1 MKKWVRKKGRVAA
14 GVSIS
19 LHAAVY
25 LSLVAGGFFT
35 LLSSYTRQG
44 DVTDVMVYDAGD
56 VGGSGG
62 ENDQSTPSVSRA
74 EKPPLIG
81 EVPQSGG
88 GVALNAAA
96 PEPIDT
102 VNAAPA
108 DDQAIIVVGAA
119 IPAARPDQMADTS
132 SDNVGEN
139 TLQPVGAALSAA
151 RSGTDGTG
159 RNHDNGTGTGRGTH
173 SGSGT
178 GGGHAGG
185 ITVPDV
191 LADFLD
197 RIREDLPVKLSEARN
212 TSQPDTSQPAAVPDE
227 TPPEVPPRQSNTTVI
242 TAQEMDSHH
251 DVTVQDALQRVTG
264 VTVNE
269 MVPGVSSYVK
279 LNGDDRVLI
288 LVDGQ
293 SLANAQGSGYGR
305 GSVDLTTLPGVGAI
319 DHIEVTKGSG
329 SVRYGSGAVGG
340 VINIV
345 TKKGNRNESSLD
357 AYTGSWGSHGLTLTN
372 EGRAGKT
379 SWLLN
384 GSIRERQYFGF
395 PNGMPTDSS
404 HADYHD
410 ASAFLRIN
418 QELNGHNSLTFET
431 SHDDFHGHSATF
443 WARGWYRK
451 AGFYK
456 GKYSEEKAITE
467 AEAKR
472 TPKDKLVDRR
482 EDYWYPN
489 KNKVVERLINNYSLT
504 WKFQTDKDTPGFLRY
519 FNDYQRTYWKNHYFT
534 RSQGLEWQNNWQ
546 LGPHQHL
553 TAGAEWTEDMGTN
566 YEAHYIDKKRHN
578 QAFYAEDALTFGKFT
593 VTPGLR
599 WDNSSTYGV
608 HQTPRL
614 AMNYKANK
622 DFNVYTSWGRVFSPP
637 RLNDQ
642 FYITS
647 TSHGNE
653 NLQPEEGYTQTLG
666 FQYQAGPKTS
676 LEGSI
681 FHSNLENVIRWNR
694 TSSYSEAENLNEED
708 KRGFELT
715 WKQKVN
721 DKWDYEGGYSYIR
734 TKVDKGAGLT
744 FDTTYNQPNG
754 YHAGIHYH
762 SGKWQA
768 GADMTAGTGRNDT
781 YYRNNSYVVWN
792 VSASYSPDAATTM
805 YVKVNNLNDEA
816 YDLYHN
822 YPAAGRNW
830 QVGVKKKF

>member
-1 MKKWVRKKGRVAA
+1 MKPWKGKRGRIAA
-14 GVSIS
+14 GASVS

-25 LSLVAGGFFT
+25 LALAAGGFFT
-35 LLSSYTRQG
+35 LFQQYTRQAG
-44 DVTDVMVYDAGD
+44 VTEVMVYNAEDLAGAGGRDAAGSD
-56 VGGSGG
+56 EDQGGAADLDSSAGVSGTLTNGEAASPSLDEVGTAADGLTYEVISQASREKAASTGSG
-62 ENDQSTPSVSRA
+62 TVSR
-74 EKPPLIG
+74 PPALAG
-81 EVPQSGG
+81 KPQSASQSGRDSGG
-88 GVALNAAA
+88 TGRAAGPGKNEAAA
-96 PEPIDT
+96 P
-102 VNAAPA
+102 A
-108 DDQAIIVVGAA
+108 G
-119 IPAARPDQMADTS
+119 
-132 SDNVGEN
+132 
-139 TLQPVGAALSAA
+139 TLQ
-151 RSGTDGTG
+151 
-159 RNHDNGTGTGRGTH
+159 
-173 SGSGT
+173 
-178 GGGHAGG
+178 
-185 ITVPDV
+185 VPDAV
-191 LADFLD
+191 ADILD
-197 RIREDLPVKLSEARN
+197 ALRKKISVKLSEAKI
-212 TSQPDTSQPAAVPDE
+212 
-227 TPPEVPPRQSNTTVI
+227 VPPTPAIPPSQSNTTVI
-242 TAQEMDSHH
+242 TAENMEAHQDT
-251 DVTVQDALQRVTG
+251 TVQQALQRVTG

-269 MVPGVSSYVK
+269 MVPGISSYVK

-305 GSVDLTTLPGVGAI
+305 GSVDLASLPGIGAI

-345 TKKGNRNESSLD
+345 TKKGDRRESSLD
-357 AYTGSWGSHGLTLTN
+357 AYTGSWGMHGYTLTDS
-372 EGRAGKT
+372 GRAGAT
-379 SWLLN
+379 SWIVS
-384 GSIRERQYFGF
+384 GSLEQREYYAF
-395 PNGMPTDSS
+395 PHGANTDHSRGDIAKKS
-404 HADYHD
+404 LSLRLDQDLTDQTSLTVKVYHQDYH
-410 ASAFLRIN
+410 
-418 QELNGHNSLTFET
+418 GHGSTYKA
-431 SHDDFHGHSATF
+431 DPA
-443 WARGWYRK
+443 GWYLTANKPIDRLVND
-451 AGFYK
+451 
-456 GKYSEEKAITE
+456 YSVTYHFK
-467 AEAKR
+467 K
-472 TPKDKLVDRR
+472 
-482 EDYWYPN
+482 
-489 KNKVVERLINNYSLT
+489 
-504 WKFQTDKDTPGFLRY
+504 QTAQPGFLRY
-519 FNDYQRTYWKNHYFT
+519 FNDYQRTYWSNHYFT
-534 RSQGLEWQNNWQ
+534 RTQGLEWQDNWQ
-546 LGPHQHL
+546 LGSHQHV

-599 WDNSSTYGV
+599 WDRNSTFGS

-614 AMNYKANK
+614 AMNYKAN
-622 DFNVYTSWGRVFSPP
+622 DAFNVYASWGRVFSPP

-642 FYITS
+642 FYMTTSRGKITS
-647 TSHGNE
+647 QGNE
-653 NLQPEEGYTQTLG
+653 NLQPEEGYTETLG
-666 FQYQAGPKTS
+666 FQYQTGPKTVI
-676 LEGSI
+676 EGSV
-681 FHSNLENVIRWNR
+681 FHSNLQHVIRWNR
-694 TSSYSEAENLNEED
+694 AVMPHEAENLDEED

>member
-1 MKKWVRKKGRVAA
+1 MKPWKGKRGRIAA
-14 GVSIS
+14 GASVS

-25 LSLVAGGFFT
+25 LALAAGGFFT
-35 LLSSYTRQG
+35 LFQQYTRQAG
-44 DVTDVMVYDAGD
+44 VTEVMVYNAEDLGGAGGRDAAGTD
-56 VGGSGG
+56 EDLGGAADPEGRAEASGAMAAGEVASTNPDEMGTAADGMTYGTISQARREGGASTGAGTVSRPPALAGKPQSVSQSGRDSGG
-62 ENDQSTPSVSRA
+62 TVRA
-74 EKPPLIG
+74 AGPGKNE
-81 EVPQSGG
+81 
-88 GVALNAAA
+88 AAA
-96 PEPIDT
+96 P
-102 VNAAPA
+102 A
-108 DDQAIIVVGAA
+108 G
-119 IPAARPDQMADTS
+119 
-132 SDNVGEN
+132 
-139 TLQPVGAALSAA
+139 TLQ
-151 RSGTDGTG
+151 
-159 RNHDNGTGTGRGTH
+159 
-173 SGSGT
+173 
-178 GGGHAGG
+178 
-185 ITVPDV
+185 VPDAV
-191 LADFLD
+191 ADILD
-197 RIREDLPVKLSEARN
+197 ALRKKFPVKLSEAKI
-212 TSQPDTSQPAAVPDE
+212 
-227 TPPEVPPRQSNTTVI
+227 VPPTPAIPPSQSNTTVI
-242 TAQEMDSHH
+242 TAENMEAHQDT
-251 DVTVQDALQRVTG
+251 TVQQALQRVTG

-269 MVPGVSSYVK
+269 MVPGISSYVK

-305 GSVDLTTLPGVGAI
+305 GSVDLASLPGIGAI

-345 TKKGNRNESSLD
+345 TKKGDRRESSLD
-357 AYTGSWGSHGLTLTN
+357 AYTGSWGMHGYTLTDS
-372 EGRAGKT
+372 GRAGAT
-379 SWLLN
+379 SWLVS
-384 GSIRERQYFGF
+384 GSLEQREYYAF
-395 PNGMPTDSS
+395 PHGANTDHS
-404 HADYHD
+404 HGDIAKKSLSLRLDQDLTDQTSLTVKAYHQDYH
-410 ASAFLRIN
+410 
-418 QELNGHNSLTFET
+418 GHGSTYKA
-431 SHDDFHGHSATF
+431 DPA
-443 WARGWYRK
+443 GWYLTANKPIDRLVND
-451 AGFYK
+451 
-456 GKYSEEKAITE
+456 YSVTYHFK
-467 AEAKR
+467 K
-472 TPKDKLVDRR
+472 
-482 EDYWYPN
+482 
-489 KNKVVERLINNYSLT
+489 
-504 WKFQTDKDTPGFLRY
+504 QTAQPGFLRY
-519 FNDYQRTYWKNHYFT
+519 FNDYQRTYWSNHYFT
-534 RSQGLEWQNNWQ
+534 RTQGLEWQDNWQ
-546 LGPHQHL
+546 FGSHQHV

-599 WDNSSTYGV
+599 WDRNSTFGS

-614 AMNYKANK
+614 AMNYKAN
-622 DFNVYTSWGRVFSPP
+622 DAFNVYASWGRVFSPP

-642 FYITS
+642 FYMTTSRGQITS
-647 TSHGNE
+647 QGNE
-653 NLQPEEGYTQTLG
+653 NLQPEEGYTETLG
-666 FQYQAGPKTS
+666 FQYQAGPKTV
-676 LEGSI
+676 LEGSV
-681 FHSNLENVIRWNR
+681 FHSNLQHVIRWNR
-694 TSSYSEAENLNEED
+694 AVMPHEAENLDEED

>member
-1 MKKWVRKKGRVAA
+1 MKPWKGKRGRIAA
-14 GVSIS
+14 GASVS
-19 LHAAVY
+19 LHVAVY
-25 LSLVAGGFFT
+25 LALAAGGFFT
-35 LLSSYTRQG
+35 LFQQYTRQAG
-44 DVTDVMVYDAGD
+44 VTEVMVYNAEDLAGAGGRDAAGTD
-56 VGGSGG
+56 EDLGGAADPEGRAEASGAMAAGEVASTNPDEMGTAADGMTYGTISQARREGGASTGAGTVSRPPSLAGKPQSASQSGRDSGG
-62 ENDQSTPSVSRA
+62 TGRA
-74 EKPPLIG
+74 AGPGKNE
-81 EVPQSGG
+81 
-88 GVALNAAA
+88 AAA
-96 PEPIDT
+96 P
-102 VNAAPA
+102 A
-108 DDQAIIVVGAA
+108 G
-119 IPAARPDQMADTS
+119 
-132 SDNVGEN
+132 
-139 TLQPVGAALSAA
+139 TLQ
-151 RSGTDGTG
+151 
-159 RNHDNGTGTGRGTH
+159 
-173 SGSGT
+173 
-178 GGGHAGG
+178 
-185 ITVPDV
+185 VPDAV
-191 LADFLD
+191 ADILD
-197 RIREDLPVKLSEARN
+197 ALRKKFPVKLSEAKI
-212 TSQPDTSQPAAVPDE
+212 
-227 TPPEVPPRQSNTTVI
+227 VPPTPAIPPSQSNTTVI
-242 TAQEMDSHH
+242 TAENMEAHQDT
-251 DVTVQDALQRVTG
+251 TVQQALQRVTG

-269 MVPGVSSYVK
+269 MVPGISSYVK

-305 GSVDLTTLPGVGAI
+305 GSVDLASLPGIGAI

-345 TKKGNRNESSLD
+345 TKKGDRRESSLD
-357 AYTGSWGSHGLTLTN
+357 AYTGSWGMHGYTLTDS
-372 EGRAGKT
+372 GRAGAT
-379 SWLLN
+379 SWLVS
-384 GSIRERQYFGF
+384 GSLEQREYYAF
-395 PNGMPTDSS
+395 PHGANTDHSRGDIAKKS
-404 HADYHD
+404 LSLRLDQDLTDQTSLTVKAYHQDYH
-410 ASAFLRIN
+410 
-418 QELNGHNSLTFET
+418 GHGSTYKA
-431 SHDDFHGHSATF
+431 DPA
-443 WARGWYRK
+443 GWYLTANKPIDRLVND
-451 AGFYK
+451 
-456 GKYSEEKAITE
+456 YSVTYHFK
-467 AEAKR
+467 K
-472 TPKDKLVDRR
+472 
-482 EDYWYPN
+482 
-489 KNKVVERLINNYSLT
+489 
-504 WKFQTDKDTPGFLRY
+504 QTAQPGFLRY
-519 FNDYQRTYWKNHYFT
+519 FNDYQRTYWSNHYFT
-534 RSQGLEWQNNWQ
+534 RTQGLEWQDNWQ
-546 LGPHQHL
+546 LGSHQHV

-599 WDNSSTYGV
+599 WDRNSTFGS

-614 AMNYKANK
+614 AMNYKAN
-622 DFNVYTSWGRVFSPP
+622 DAFNVYASWGRVFSPP

-642 FYITS
+642 FYMTTSRGQITS
-647 TSHGNE
+647 QGNE
-653 NLQPEEGYTQTLG
+653 NLQPEEGYTETLG
-666 FQYQAGPKTS
+666 FQYQAGPKTV
-676 LEGSI
+676 LEGSV
-681 FHSNLENVIRWNR
+681 FHSNLQHVIRWNR
-694 TSSYSEAENLNEED
+694 AVMPHEAENLDEED

>member
-1 MKKWVRKKGRVAA
+1 MKPWKGKRGRIAA
-14 GVSIS
+14 GASVS

-25 LSLVAGGFFT
+25 LALAAGGFFT
-35 LLSSYTRQG
+35 LFQQYTRQAG
-44 DVTDVMVYDAGD
+44 VTEVMVYNAEDLGGAGGRDAAGTD
-56 VGGSGG
+56 EDLGGAADPEGRAEASGAMAAGEVASTNPDEMGTAADGLTYEVISQASWEKAASTGSG
-62 ENDQSTPSVSRA
+62 TVSR
-74 EKPPLIG
+74 PPALAG
-81 EVPQSGG
+81 KPQSASQSGRDSGG
-88 GVALNAAA
+88 TVRAAGPGKNEAAA
-96 PEPIDT
+96 P
-102 VNAAPA
+102 A
-108 DDQAIIVVGAA
+108 G
-119 IPAARPDQMADTS
+119 
-132 SDNVGEN
+132 
-139 TLQPVGAALSAA
+139 TLQ
-151 RSGTDGTG
+151 
-159 RNHDNGTGTGRGTH
+159 
-173 SGSGT
+173 
-178 GGGHAGG
+178 
-185 ITVPDV
+185 VPDAV
-191 LADFLD
+191 ADILD
-197 RIREDLPVKLSEARN
+197 ALRKKFPVKLSEAKI
-212 TSQPDTSQPAAVPDE
+212 
-227 TPPEVPPRQSNTTVI
+227 VPPTPAIPPSQSNTTVI
-242 TAQEMDSHH
+242 TAENMEAHQDT
-251 DVTVQDALQRVTG
+251 TVQQALQRVTG

-269 MVPGVSSYVK
+269 MVPGISSYVK

-305 GSVDLTTLPGVGAI
+305 GSVDLASLPGIGAI

-345 TKKGNRNESSLD
+345 TKKGDRRESSLD
-357 AYTGSWGSHGLTLTN
+357 AYTGSWGMHGYTLTDS
-372 EGRAGKT
+372 GRAGAT
-379 SWLLN
+379 SWLVS
-384 GSIRERQYFGF
+384 GSLEQREYYAF
-395 PNGMPTDSS
+395 PHGANTDHSRGDIAKKS
-404 HADYHD
+404 LSLRLDQDLTDQTLLTVKAYHQDYH
-410 ASAFLRIN
+410 
-418 QELNGHNSLTFET
+418 GHGSTYKA
-431 SHDDFHGHSATF
+431 DPA
-443 WARGWYRK
+443 GWYLTANKPIDRLVND
-451 AGFYK
+451 
-456 GKYSEEKAITE
+456 YSVTYHFK
-467 AEAKR
+467 K
-472 TPKDKLVDRR
+472 
-482 EDYWYPN
+482 
-489 KNKVVERLINNYSLT
+489 
-504 WKFQTDKDTPGFLRY
+504 QTAQPGFLRY
-519 FNDYQRTYWKNHYFT
+519 FNDYQRTYWSNHYFT
-534 RSQGLEWQNNWQ
+534 RTQGLEWQDNWQ
-546 LGPHQHL
+546 LGSHQHV

-599 WDNSSTYGV
+599 WDRNSTFGS

-614 AMNYKANK
+614 AMNYKAN
-622 DFNVYTSWGRVFSPP
+622 DAFNVYASWGRVFSPP

-642 FYITS
+642 FYMTTSRGQITS
-647 TSHGNE
+647 QGNE
-653 NLQPEEGYTQTLG
+653 NLQPEEGYTETLG
-666 FQYQAGPKTS
+666 FQYQAGPKTV
-676 LEGSI
+676 LEGSV
-681 FHSNLENVIRWNR
+681 FHSNLQHVIRWNR
-694 TSSYSEAENLNEED
+694 AVMPHEAENLDEED

>member
-1 MKKWVRKKGRVAA
+1 MKPWKGKRGRIAA
-14 GVSIS
+14 GASVS

-25 LSLVAGGFFT
+25 LALAAGGFFT
-35 LLSSYTRQG
+35 LFQQYTRQAG
-44 DVTDVMVYDAGD
+44 VTEVMVYNAEDLAGAGGRDAAGTD
-56 VGGSGG
+56 EDLGGAADPEGRAEASGAMAAGEVASTNPDEMGTAADGMTYGTISQARREGGASTGSG
-62 ENDQSTPSVSRA
+62 TVSR
-74 EKPPLIG
+74 PPALAG
-81 EVPQSGG
+81 KPQSASQSGRDSGG
-88 GVALNAAA
+88 TGRAAGPGKNEAAA
-96 PEPIDT
+96 P
-102 VNAAPA
+102 A
-108 DDQAIIVVGAA
+108 G
-119 IPAARPDQMADTS
+119 
-132 SDNVGEN
+132 
-139 TLQPVGAALSAA
+139 TLQ
-151 RSGTDGTG
+151 
-159 RNHDNGTGTGRGTH
+159 
-173 SGSGT
+173 
-178 GGGHAGG
+178 
-185 ITVPDV
+185 VPDAV
-191 LADFLD
+191 ADILD
-197 RIREDLPVKLSEARN
+197 ALRKKIPVKLSEAKI
-212 TSQPDTSQPAAVPDE
+212 
-227 TPPEVPPRQSNTTVI
+227 VPPTPTIPPSQSNTTVI
-242 TAQEMDSHH
+242 TAENMEAHQDT
-251 DVTVQDALQRVTG
+251 TVQQALQRVTG

-269 MVPGVSSYVK
+269 MVPGISSYVK

-305 GSVDLTTLPGVGAI
+305 GSVDLASLPGIGAI

-345 TKKGNRNESSLD
+345 TKKGDRRESSLD
-357 AYTGSWGSHGLTLTN
+357 AYTGSWGMHGYTLTDS
-372 EGRAGKT
+372 GRAGAT
-379 SWLLN
+379 SWLVS
-384 GSIRERQYFGF
+384 GSLEQREYYAF
-395 PNGMPTDSS
+395 PHGANTDHSRGDIAKKS
-404 HADYHD
+404 LSLRLDQDLTDQTSLTVKAYHQDYH
-410 ASAFLRIN
+410 
-418 QELNGHNSLTFET
+418 GHGSTYKA
-431 SHDDFHGHSATF
+431 DPA
-443 WARGWYRK
+443 GWYLTANKPIDRLVND
-451 AGFYK
+451 
-456 GKYSEEKAITE
+456 YSVTYHFK
-467 AEAKR
+467 K
-472 TPKDKLVDRR
+472 
-482 EDYWYPN
+482 
-489 KNKVVERLINNYSLT
+489 
-504 WKFQTDKDTPGFLRY
+504 QTAQPGFLRY
-519 FNDYQRTYWKNHYFT
+519 FNDYQRTYWSNHYFT
-534 RSQGLEWQNNWQ
+534 RTQGLEWQDNWQ
-546 LGPHQHL
+546 LGSHQHV

-599 WDNSSTYGV
+599 WDRNSTFGS

-614 AMNYKANK
+614 AMNYKAN
-622 DFNVYTSWGRVFSPP
+622 DAFNVYASWGRVFSPP

-642 FYITS
+642 FYMTTSRGKITS
-647 TSHGNE
+647 QGNE
-653 NLQPEEGYTQTLG
+653 NLQPEEGYTETLG
-666 FQYQAGPKTS
+666 FQYQAGPKTV
-676 LEGSI
+676 LEGSV
-681 FHSNLENVIRWNR
+681 FHSDLQHVIRWNR
-694 TSSYSEAENLNEED
+694 AVMPHEAENLDEED

>member
-1 MKKWVRKKGRVAA
+1 MKPWKGKRGRIAA
-14 GVSIS
+14 GASVS

-25 LSLVAGGFFT
+25 LALAAGGFFT
-35 LLSSYTRQG
+35 LFQQYTRQAG
-44 DVTDVMVYDAGD
+44 VTEVMVYNAEDLAGAGGRDAAGTD
-56 VGGSGG
+56 EDLGGAADPEGRAEASGAMAAGEVASTNPDEMGTAADGMTYGTISQARREGGASTGSG
-62 ENDQSTPSVSRA
+62 TVSR
-74 EKPPLIG
+74 PPALAG
-81 EVPQSGG
+81 KPQSASQSGRDSGG
-88 GVALNAAA
+88 TGRAAGPGKNEAAA
-96 PEPIDT
+96 P
-102 VNAAPA
+102 A
-108 DDQAIIVVGAA
+108 G
-119 IPAARPDQMADTS
+119 
-132 SDNVGEN
+132 
-139 TLQPVGAALSAA
+139 TLQ
-151 RSGTDGTG
+151 
-159 RNHDNGTGTGRGTH
+159 
-173 SGSGT
+173 
-178 GGGHAGG
+178 
-185 ITVPDV
+185 VPDAV
-191 LADFLD
+191 ADILD
-197 RIREDLPVKLSEARN
+197 ALRKKIPVKLSEAKI
-212 TSQPDTSQPAAVPDE
+212 
-227 TPPEVPPRQSNTTVI
+227 VPPTPTIPPSQSNTTVI
-242 TAQEMDSHH
+242 TAENMEAHQDT
-251 DVTVQDALQRVTG
+251 TVQQALQRVTG

-269 MVPGVSSYVK
+269 MVPGISSYVK

-305 GSVDLTTLPGVGAI
+305 GSVDLASLPGIGAI

-345 TKKGNRNESSLD
+345 TKKGDRRESSLD
-357 AYTGSWGSHGLTLTN
+357 AYTGSWGMHGYTLTDS
-372 EGRAGKT
+372 GRAGAT
-379 SWLLN
+379 SWLVS
-384 GSIRERQYFGF
+384 GSLEQREYYAF
-395 PNGMPTDSS
+395 PHGANTDHSRGDIAKKS
-404 HADYHD
+404 LSLRLDQDLTDQTSLTVKAYHQDYH
-410 ASAFLRIN
+410 
-418 QELNGHNSLTFET
+418 GHGSTYKA
-431 SHDDFHGHSATF
+431 DPA
-443 WARGWYRK
+443 GWYLTANKPIDRLVND
-451 AGFYK
+451 
-456 GKYSEEKAITE
+456 YSVTYHFK
-467 AEAKR
+467 K
-472 TPKDKLVDRR
+472 
-482 EDYWYPN
+482 
-489 KNKVVERLINNYSLT
+489 
-504 WKFQTDKDTPGFLRY
+504 QTAQPGFLRY
-519 FNDYQRTYWKNHYFT
+519 FNDYQRTYWSNHYFT
-534 RSQGLEWQNNWQ
+534 RTQGLEWQDNWQ
-546 LGPHQHL
+546 LGSHQHV

-599 WDNSSTYGV
+599 WDRNSTFGS

-622 DFNVYTSWGRVFSPP
+622 DFNVYTSWGRVFLPP

-666 FQYQAGPKTS
+666 FQYQAGPKTV
-676 LEGSI
+676 LEGSV
-681 FHSNLENVIRWNR
+681 FHSNLQHVIRWNR
-694 TSSYSEAENLNEED
+694 AVMPHEAENLDEED

-754 YHAGIHYH
+754 YHAGVHYH

-792 VSASYSPDAATTM
+792 VSASYSPDAVTTM

>member
-1 MKKWVRKKGRVAA
+1 MKPWKGKRGRIAA
-14 GVSIS
+14 GASVS

-25 LSLVAGGFFT
+25 LALAAGGFFT
-35 LLSSYTRQG
+35 LFQQYTRQAG
-44 DVTDVMVYDAGD
+44 VTEVMVYNAEDLAGAGGRDAAGTD
-56 VGGSGG
+56 EDQGGAADPEGRAEASGAMAAGEVASTNPDEMGTAADGMTYGTISQARREGGASTGAGTVSRPPSLAGKPQSASQSGRDSGG
-62 ENDQSTPSVSRA
+62 TVRA
-74 EKPPLIG
+74 AGPGKNE
-81 EVPQSGG
+81 
-88 GVALNAAA
+88 AAA
-96 PEPIDT
+96 P
-102 VNAAPA
+102 A
-108 DDQAIIVVGAA
+108 G
-119 IPAARPDQMADTS
+119 
-132 SDNVGEN
+132 
-139 TLQPVGAALSAA
+139 TLQ
-151 RSGTDGTG
+151 
-159 RNHDNGTGTGRGTH
+159 
-173 SGSGT
+173 
-178 GGGHAGG
+178 
-185 ITVPDV
+185 VPDAV
-191 LADFLD
+191 ADILD
-197 RIREDLPVKLSEARN
+197 ALRKKFPVKLSEAKIVPS
-212 TSQPDTSQPAAVPDE
+212 TPAI
-227 TPPEVPPRQSNTTVI
+227 PPSQSNTTVI
-242 TAQEMDSHH
+242 TAENMEAHQDT
-251 DVTVQDALQRVTG
+251 TVQQALQRVTG

-269 MVPGVSSYVK
+269 MVPGISSYVK

-305 GSVDLTTLPGVGAI
+305 GSVDLASLPGIGAI

-345 TKKGNRNESSLD
+345 TKKGDRRESSLD
-357 AYTGSWGSHGLTLTN
+357 AYTGSWGMHGYTLTDS
-372 EGRAGKT
+372 GRAGAT
-379 SWLLN
+379 SWLVS
-384 GSIRERQYFGF
+384 GSLEQREYYAF
-395 PNGMPTDSS
+395 PHGANTDHSRGDIAKKS
-404 HADYHD
+404 LSLRLDKDLTDQTSLTVKAYHQDYH
-410 ASAFLRIN
+410 
-418 QELNGHNSLTFET
+418 GHGSTYKA
-431 SHDDFHGHSATF
+431 DPA
-443 WARGWYRK
+443 GWYLTANKPIDRLVND
-451 AGFYK
+451 
-456 GKYSEEKAITE
+456 YSVTYHFK
-467 AEAKR
+467 K
-472 TPKDKLVDRR
+472 
-482 EDYWYPN
+482 
-489 KNKVVERLINNYSLT
+489 
-504 WKFQTDKDTPGFLRY
+504 QTAQPGFLRY
-519 FNDYQRTYWKNHYFT
+519 FNDYQRTYWSNHYFT
-534 RSQGLEWQNNWQ
+534 RTQGLEWQDNWQ
-546 LGPHQHL
+546 LGSHQHV

-599 WDNSSTYGV
+599 WDRNSTFGS

-666 FQYQAGPKTS
+666 FQYQAGPKTV
-676 LEGSI
+676 LEGSV
-681 FHSNLENVIRWNR
+681 FHSNLQHVIRWNR
-694 TSSYSEAENLNEED
+694 AVMPHEAENLDEED

>member
-1 MKKWVRKKGRVAA
+1 MKPWKGKRGRIAA
-14 GVSIS
+14 GASVS

-25 LSLVAGGFFT
+25 LALAAGGFFT
-35 LLSSYTRQG
+35 LFQQYTRQAG
-44 DVTDVMVYDAGD
+44 VTEVMVYNAEDLAGAGGRDAAGTD
-56 VGGSGG
+56 EDLGGAADPEGRAEASGAMAAGEVASTNPDEMGTAADGMTYGTISQARREGGASTGAGTVSRPPSLAGKPQSASQSGRDSGG
-62 ENDQSTPSVSRA
+62 TGRA
-74 EKPPLIG
+74 AGPGKNE
-81 EVPQSGG
+81 
-88 GVALNAAA
+88 AAA
-96 PEPIDT
+96 P
-102 VNAAPA
+102 A
-108 DDQAIIVVGAA
+108 G
-119 IPAARPDQMADTS
+119 
-132 SDNVGEN
+132 
-139 TLQPVGAALSAA
+139 TLQ
-151 RSGTDGTG
+151 
-159 RNHDNGTGTGRGTH
+159 
-173 SGSGT
+173 
-178 GGGHAGG
+178 
-185 ITVPDV
+185 VPDAV
-191 LADFLD
+191 ADILD
-197 RIREDLPVKLSEARN
+197 ALRKKFPVKLSEAKI
-212 TSQPDTSQPAAVPDE
+212 
-227 TPPEVPPRQSNTTVI
+227 VPPTPAIPPSQSNTTVI
-242 TAQEMDSHH
+242 TAENMEAHQDT
-251 DVTVQDALQRVTG
+251 TVQQALQRVTG

-269 MVPGVSSYVK
+269 MVPGISSYVK

-305 GSVDLTTLPGVGAI
+305 GSVDLASLPGIGAI

-345 TKKGNRNESSLD
+345 TKKGDRRESSLD
-357 AYTGSWGSHGLTLTN
+357 AYTGSWGMHGYTLTDS
-372 EGRAGKT
+372 GRAGAT
-379 SWLLN
+379 SWLVS
-384 GSIRERQYFGF
+384 GSLEQREYYAF
-395 PNGMPTDSS
+395 PHGANTDHSRGDIAKKS
-404 HADYHD
+404 LSLRLDQDLTDQTSLTVKAYHQDYH
-410 ASAFLRIN
+410 
-418 QELNGHNSLTFET
+418 GHGSTYKA
-431 SHDDFHGHSATF
+431 DPA
-443 WARGWYRK
+443 GWYLTANKPIDRLVND
-451 AGFYK
+451 
-456 GKYSEEKAITE
+456 YSVTYHFK
-467 AEAKR
+467 K
-472 TPKDKLVDRR
+472 
-482 EDYWYPN
+482 
-489 KNKVVERLINNYSLT
+489 
-504 WKFQTDKDTPGFLRY
+504 QTAQPGFLRY
-519 FNDYQRTYWKNHYFT
+519 FNDYQRTYWSNHYFT
-534 RSQGLEWQNNWQ
+534 RTQGLEWQDNWQ
-546 LGPHQHL
+546 LGSHQHV

-578 QAFYAEDALTFGKFT
+578 QAFYAEDALTFGKFS

-599 WDNSSTYGV
+599 WDRNSTFGS

-614 AMNYKANK
+614 AMNYKAN
-622 DFNVYTSWGRVFSPP
+622 DAFNVYASWGRVFSPP

-642 FYITS
+642 FYMTTSRGQITS
-647 TSHGNE
+647 QGNE
-653 NLQPEEGYTQTLG
+653 NLQPEEGYTETLG
-666 FQYQAGPKTS
+666 FQYQAGPKTV
-676 LEGSI
+676 LEGSV
-681 FHSNLENVIRWNR
+681 FHSNLQHVIRWNR
-694 TSSYSEAENLNEED
+694 AVMPHEAENLDEED

>member
-1 MKKWVRKKGRVAA
+1 MVYNAEDLAGAGGRDAAGSDEDQGGAADLDSSA
-14 GVSIS
+14 GVSGTLTNGEAASPSLDEVGTAADGLTYEVIS
-19 LHAAVY
+19 QASREKAA
-25 LSLVAGGFFT
+25 ST
-35 LLSSYTRQG
+35 
-44 DVTDVMVYDAGD
+44 
-56 VGGSGG
+56 GSG
-62 ENDQSTPSVSRA
+62 TVSR
-74 EKPPLIG
+74 PPALAG
-81 EVPQSGG
+81 KPQSASQSGRDSGG
-88 GVALNAAA
+88 TGRAAGPGKNEAAA
-96 PEPIDT
+96 P
-102 VNAAPA
+102 A
-108 DDQAIIVVGAA
+108 G
-119 IPAARPDQMADTS
+119 
-132 SDNVGEN
+132 
-139 TLQPVGAALSAA
+139 TLQ
-151 RSGTDGTG
+151 
-159 RNHDNGTGTGRGTH
+159 
-173 SGSGT
+173 
-178 GGGHAGG
+178 
-185 ITVPDV
+185 VPDAV
-191 LADFLD
+191 ADILD
-197 RIREDLPVKLSEARN
+197 ALRKKISVKLSEAKI
-212 TSQPDTSQPAAVPDE
+212 
-227 TPPEVPPRQSNTTVI
+227 VPPTPAIPPNQSNTTVI
-242 TAQEMDSHH
+242 TAENMEAHQDT
-251 DVTVQDALQRVTG
+251 TVQQALQRVTG

-269 MVPGVSSYVK
+269 MVPGISSYVK

-305 GSVDLTTLPGVGAI
+305 GSVDLASLPGIGAI

-345 TKKGNRNESSLD
+345 TKKGDRRESSLD
-357 AYTGSWGSHGLTLTN
+357 AYTGSWGMHGYTLTDS
-372 EGRAGKT
+372 GRAGAT
-379 SWLLN
+379 SWLVS
-384 GSIRERQYFGF
+384 GSLEQREYYAF
-395 PNGMPTDSS
+395 PHGANTDHSRGDIAKKS
-404 HADYHD
+404 LSLRLDQDLTDQTSLTVKAYHQDYH
-410 ASAFLRIN
+410 
-418 QELNGHNSLTFET
+418 GHGSTYKA
-431 SHDDFHGHSATF
+431 DPA
-443 WARGWYRK
+443 GWYLTANKPIDRLVND
-451 AGFYK
+451 
-456 GKYSEEKAITE
+456 YSVTYHFK
-467 AEAKR
+467 K
-472 TPKDKLVDRR
+472 
-482 EDYWYPN
+482 
-489 KNKVVERLINNYSLT
+489 
-504 WKFQTDKDTPGFLRY
+504 QTAQPGFLRY
-519 FNDYQRTYWKNHYFT
+519 FNDYQRTYWSNHYFT
-534 RSQGLEWQNNWQ
+534 RTQGLEWQDNWQ
-546 LGPHQHL
+546 LGSHQHV

-599 WDNSSTYGV
+599 WDHSSTYGV

-653 NLQPEEGYTQTLG
+653 NLQPEEGYTQNLG

-721 DKWDYEGGYSYIR
+721 DKWDYEAGYSYIH
-734 TKVDKGAGLT
+734 TKVDQGKGDGLVY
-744 FDTTYNQPNG
+744 DMSYNQPNG
-754 YHAGIHYH
+754 YHAGVHYH

-792 VSASYSPDAATTM
+792 VSASYSPDAVTTM

>member
-1 MKKWVRKKGRVAA
+1 MKPWKGKRGRIAA
-14 GVSIS
+14 GASVS

-25 LSLVAGGFFT
+25 LALAAGGFFT
-35 LLSSYTRQG
+35 LFQQYTRQAG
-44 DVTDVMVYDAGD
+44 VTEVMVYNAEDLAGAGGRDAAGTD
-56 VGGSGG
+56 EDLGGAADPEGRAEASGAMAAGEVASTNPDEMGTAADGMTYGTISQARREGGASTGSG
-62 ENDQSTPSVSRA
+62 TVSRPSA
-74 EKPPLIG
+74 LAGK
-81 EVPQSGG
+81 PQSASQSGRDSGG
-88 GVALNAAA
+88 TGRAVGPGKNEAAA
-96 PEPIDT
+96 P
-102 VNAAPA
+102 A
-108 DDQAIIVVGAA
+108 G
-119 IPAARPDQMADTS
+119 
-132 SDNVGEN
+132 
-139 TLQPVGAALSAA
+139 TLQ
-151 RSGTDGTG
+151 
-159 RNHDNGTGTGRGTH
+159 
-173 SGSGT
+173 
-178 GGGHAGG
+178 
-185 ITVPDV
+185 VPDAV
-191 LADFLD
+191 ADILD
-197 RIREDLPVKLSEARN
+197 ALRKKFPIKLSEAK
-212 TSQPDTSQPAAVPDE
+212 T
-227 TPPEVPPRQSNTTVI
+227 VPPTPAIPPSQSNTTVI
-242 TAQEMDSHH
+242 TAENMEAHQDT
-251 DVTVQDALQRVTG
+251 TVQQALQRVTG

-269 MVPGVSSYVK
+269 MVPGISSYVK

-305 GSVDLTTLPGVGAI
+305 GSVDLASLPGIGAI

-345 TKKGNRNESSLD
+345 TKKGDRRESSLD
-357 AYTGSWGSHGLTLTN
+357 AYTGSWGMHGYTLTDS
-372 EGRAGKT
+372 GRAGAT
-379 SWLLN
+379 SWLVS
-384 GSIRERQYFGF
+384 GSLEQREYYAF
-395 PNGMPTDSS
+395 PHGANTDHSRGDIAKKS
-404 HADYHD
+404 LSLRLDQDLTDQTSLTVKAYHQDYH
-410 ASAFLRIN
+410 
-418 QELNGHNSLTFET
+418 GHGSTYKA
-431 SHDDFHGHSATF
+431 DPA
-443 WARGWYRK
+443 GWYLTANKPIDRLVND
-451 AGFYK
+451 
-456 GKYSEEKAITE
+456 YSVTYHFK
-467 AEAKR
+467 K
-472 TPKDKLVDRR
+472 
-482 EDYWYPN
+482 
-489 KNKVVERLINNYSLT
+489 
-504 WKFQTDKDTPGFLRY
+504 QTAQPGFLRY
-519 FNDYQRTYWKNHYFT
+519 FNDYQRTYWSNHYFT
-534 RSQGLEWQNNWQ
+534 RTQGLEWQDNWQ
-546 LGPHQHL
+546 LDSHQHV
-553 TAGAEWTEDMGTN
+553 TVGAEWTEDMGTN

-721 DKWDYEGGYSYIR
+721 DKWDYEAGYSYIH
-734 TKVDKGAGLT
+734 TKVDQGKGDGLVY
-744 FDTTYNQPNG
+744 DMSYNQPNG
-754 YHAGIHYH
+754 YHAGVHYH

-792 VSASYSPDAATTM
+792 VSASYSPDAVTTM

>member
-1 MKKWVRKKGRVAA
+1 MKPWKGKRGRIAA
-14 GVSIS
+14 GASVS

-25 LSLVAGGFFT
+25 LALAAGGFFT
-35 LLSSYTRQG
+35 LFQQYTRQAG
-44 DVTDVMVYDAGD
+44 VTEVMVYSAEDLAGAGGRDAAGTD
-56 VGGSGG
+56 EDLGGAADPEGRAEASGAMAAGEVASTNPDEMGTAADGLTYEVISQASWEKAASTGSG
-62 ENDQSTPSVSRA
+62 TVSR
-74 EKPPLIG
+74 PPALAG
-81 EVPQSGG
+81 KPQSASQSGRDSGG
-88 GVALNAAA
+88 TGRAAGPGKNEAAA
-96 PEPIDT
+96 P
-102 VNAAPA
+102 A
-108 DDQAIIVVGAA
+108 G
-119 IPAARPDQMADTS
+119 
-132 SDNVGEN
+132 
-139 TLQPVGAALSAA
+139 TLQ
-151 RSGTDGTG
+151 
-159 RNHDNGTGTGRGTH
+159 
-173 SGSGT
+173 
-178 GGGHAGG
+178 
-185 ITVPDV
+185 VPDAV
-191 LADFLD
+191 ADILD
-197 RIREDLPVKLSEARN
+197 ALRKKFPVKLSEAKI
-212 TSQPDTSQPAAVPDE
+212 
-227 TPPEVPPRQSNTTVI
+227 VPPTPAIPPSQSNTTVI
-242 TAQEMDSHH
+242 TAENMEAHQDT
-251 DVTVQDALQRVTG
+251 TVQQALQRVTG

-269 MVPGVSSYVK
+269 MVPGISSYVK

-305 GSVDLTTLPGVGAI
+305 GSVDLASLPGIGAI

-345 TKKGNRNESSLD
+345 TKKGDRRESSLD
-357 AYTGSWGSHGLTLTN
+357 AYTGSWGMHGYTLTDS
-372 EGRAGKT
+372 GRAGAT
-379 SWLLN
+379 SWLVS
-384 GSIRERQYFGF
+384 GSLEQREYYAF
-395 PNGMPTDSS
+395 PHGANTDHSRGDIAKKS
-404 HADYHD
+404 LSLRLDQDLTDQTSLTVKAYHQDYH
-410 ASAFLRIN
+410 
-418 QELNGHNSLTFET
+418 GHGSTYKA
-431 SHDDFHGHSATF
+431 DPA
-443 WARGWYRK
+443 GWYLTANKPIDRLVND
-451 AGFYK
+451 
-456 GKYSEEKAITE
+456 YSVTYHFK
-467 AEAKR
+467 K
-472 TPKDKLVDRR
+472 
-482 EDYWYPN
+482 
-489 KNKVVERLINNYSLT
+489 
-504 WKFQTDKDTPGFLRY
+504 QTAQPGFLRY
-519 FNDYQRTYWKNHYFT
+519 FNDYQRTYWSNHYFT
-534 RSQGLEWQNNWQ
+534 RTQGLEWQDNWQ
-546 LGPHQHL
+546 LGSHQHV

-599 WDNSSTYGV
+599 WDRNSTFGS

-614 AMNYKANK
+614 AMNYKAN
-622 DFNVYTSWGRVFSPP
+622 DAFNVYASWGRVFSPP

-642 FYITS
+642 FYMTTSRGQITS
-647 TSHGNE
+647 QGNE
-653 NLQPEEGYTQTLG
+653 NLQPEEGYTETLG
-666 FQYQAGPKTS
+666 FQYQAGPKTV
-676 LEGSI
+676 LEGSV
-681 FHSNLENVIRWNR
+681 FHSNLQHVIRWNR
-694 TSSYSEAENLNEED
+694 AVMPHEAENLDEED

>member
-1 MKKWVRKKGRVAA
+1 MKPWKGKRGRIATGASV
-14 GVSIS
+14 S

-25 LSLVAGGFFT
+25 LALAAGGFFT
-35 LLSSYTRQG
+35 LFQQYTRQAG
-44 DVTDVMVYDAGD
+44 VTEVMVYNAEDLAGAGGRDAAGTD
-56 VGGSGG
+56 EDLGGAADPEGRAEASGAMAAGEVASTNPDEMGTAADGMTYGTISQARREGGASTGAGTVSRPPSLAGKPQSASQSGRDSGG
-62 ENDQSTPSVSRA
+62 TVRA
-74 EKPPLIG
+74 AGPGKNE
-81 EVPQSGG
+81 
-88 GVALNAAA
+88 AAA
-96 PEPIDT
+96 P
-102 VNAAPA
+102 A
-108 DDQAIIVVGAA
+108 G
-119 IPAARPDQMADTS
+119 
-132 SDNVGEN
+132 
-139 TLQPVGAALSAA
+139 TLQ
-151 RSGTDGTG
+151 
-159 RNHDNGTGTGRGTH
+159 
-173 SGSGT
+173 
-178 GGGHAGG
+178 
-185 ITVPDV
+185 VPDAV
-191 LADFLD
+191 ADILD
-197 RIREDLPVKLSEARN
+197 ALRKKFPVKLSEAKIVPS
-212 TSQPDTSQPAAVPDE
+212 TPAI
-227 TPPEVPPRQSNTTVI
+227 PPSQSNTTVI
-242 TAQEMDSHH
+242 TTENMEAHQDT
-251 DVTVQDALQRVTG
+251 TVQQALQRVTG

-269 MVPGVSSYVK
+269 MVPGISSYVK

-305 GSVDLTTLPGVGAI
+305 GSVDLASLPGIGAI

-345 TKKGNRNESSLD
+345 TKKGDRRESSLD
-357 AYTGSWGSHGLTLTN
+357 AYTGSWGMHGYTLTDS
-372 EGRAGKT
+372 GRAGAT
-379 SWLLN
+379 SWLVS
-384 GSIRERQYFGF
+384 GSLEQREYYAF
-395 PNGMPTDSS
+395 PHGANTDHSRGDIS
-404 HADYHD
+404 KKSLSLRLDQDLTDQTSLTVKAYHQDYH
-410 ASAFLRIN
+410 
-418 QELNGHNSLTFET
+418 GHGSTYKANP
-431 SHDDFHGHSATF
+431 A
-443 WARGWYRK
+443 GWYLTANKPIDRLVND
-451 AGFYK
+451 
-456 GKYSEEKAITE
+456 YSVTYHFK
-467 AEAKR
+467 K
-472 TPKDKLVDRR
+472 
-482 EDYWYPN
+482 
-489 KNKVVERLINNYSLT
+489 
-504 WKFQTDKDTPGFLRY
+504 QTAQPGFLRY
-519 FNDYQRTYWKNHYFT
+519 FNDYQRTYWSNHYFT
-534 RSQGLEWQNNWQ
+534 RTQGLEWQDNWQ
-546 LGPHQHL
+546 LDSHQHV

-599 WDNSSTYGV
+599 WDRNSTFGS

-614 AMNYKANK
+614 AMNYKAN
-622 DFNVYTSWGRVFSPP
+622 DAFNVYASWGRVFSPP

-642 FYITS
+642 FYMTTSRGKITS
-647 TSHGNE
+647 QGNE
-653 NLQPEEGYTQTLG
+653 NLQPEEGYTETLG
-666 FQYQAGPKTS
+666 FQYQAGPKTV
-676 LEGSI
+676 LEGSV
-681 FHSNLENVIRWNR
+681 FHSNLQHVIRWNR
-694 TSSYSEAENLNEED
+694 AVMPHEAENLDEED

>member
-1 MKKWVRKKGRVAA
+1 MKPWKGKRGRIAA
-14 GVSIS
+14 GASVS

-25 LSLVAGGFFT
+25 LALAAGGFFT
-35 LLSSYTRQG
+35 LFQQYTRQAG
-44 DVTDVMVYDAGD
+44 VTEVMVYNAEDLAGAGGRDAAGTD
-56 VGGSGG
+56 EDLGGAADSEGRAEASGAMAAGEVASTNPDEMGTAADGMTYGTISQARREGGASTGAGTVSRPPALAGKPQSVSQSGRDSGG
-62 ENDQSTPSVSRA
+62 TGRA
-74 EKPPLIG
+74 AGPGKNE
-81 EVPQSGG
+81 
-88 GVALNAAA
+88 AAA
-96 PEPIDT
+96 P
-102 VNAAPA
+102 A
-108 DDQAIIVVGAA
+108 G
-119 IPAARPDQMADTS
+119 
-132 SDNVGEN
+132 
-139 TLQPVGAALSAA
+139 TLQ
-151 RSGTDGTG
+151 
-159 RNHDNGTGTGRGTH
+159 
-173 SGSGT
+173 
-178 GGGHAGG
+178 
-185 ITVPDV
+185 VPDAV
-191 LADFLD
+191 ADILD
-197 RIREDLPVKLSEARN
+197 ALRKKSPIKLSEAK
-212 TSQPDTSQPAAVPDE
+212 T
-227 TPPEVPPRQSNTTVI
+227 VPPTPTIPPSQSNTTVI
-242 TAQEMDSHH
+242 TAENMEAHQDT
-251 DVTVQDALQRVTG
+251 TVQQALQRVTG

-269 MVPGVSSYVK
+269 MVPGISSYVK

-305 GSVDLTTLPGVGAI
+305 GSVDLASLPGIGAI

-345 TKKGNRNESSLD
+345 TKKGDRRESSLD
-357 AYTGSWGSHGLTLTN
+357 AYTGSWGMHGYTLTDS
-372 EGRAGKT
+372 GRAGAT
-379 SWLLN
+379 SWLVS
-384 GSIRERQYFGF
+384 GSLEQREYYAF
-395 PNGMPTDSS
+395 PHGANTDHSRGDIS
-404 HADYHD
+404 KKSLSLRLDQDLTDQTSLTVKAYHQDYH
-410 ASAFLRIN
+410 
-418 QELNGHNSLTFET
+418 GHGSTYKANP
-431 SHDDFHGHSATF
+431 A
-443 WARGWYRK
+443 GWYLTANKPIDRLVND
-451 AGFYK
+451 
-456 GKYSEEKAITE
+456 YSVTYHFK
-467 AEAKR
+467 K
-472 TPKDKLVDRR
+472 
-482 EDYWYPN
+482 
-489 KNKVVERLINNYSLT
+489 
-504 WKFQTDKDTPGFLRY
+504 QTAQPGFLRY
-519 FNDYQRTYWKNHYFT
+519 FNDYQRTYWSNHYFT
-534 RSQGLEWQNNWQ
+534 RTQGLEWQDNWQ
-546 LGPHQHL
+546 LDSHQHV

-599 WDNSSTYGV
+599 WDRNSTFGS

-614 AMNYKANK
+614 AMNYKAN
-622 DFNVYTSWGRVFSPP
+622 DAFNVYASWGRVFSPP

-642 FYITS
+642 FYMTTSRGQITS
-647 TSHGNE
+647 QGNE
-653 NLQPEEGYTQTLG
+653 NLQPEEGYTETLG
-666 FQYQAGPKTS
+666 FQYQAGPKTV
-676 LEGSI
+676 LEGSV
-681 FHSNLENVIRWNR
+681 FHSNLQHVIRWNR
-694 TSSYSEAENLNEED
+694 AVMPHEAENLDEED

>member
-1 MKKWVRKKGRVAA
+1 MKPWKGKRGRIAA
-14 GVSIS
+14 GASVS
-19 LHAAVY
+19 LHVAVY
-25 LSLVAGGFFT
+25 LALAAGGFFT
-35 LLSSYTRQG
+35 LFQQYTRQAG
-44 DVTDVMVYDAGD
+44 VTEVMVYNAEDLAGAGGRDAAGTD
-56 VGGSGG
+56 EDLGGAADPEGRAEASGAMAAGEVASTNPDEMGTAADGMTYGTISQARREGGASTGSG
-62 ENDQSTPSVSRA
+62 TVSRPSA
-74 EKPPLIG
+74 LAGK
-81 EVPQSGG
+81 PQSASQSGRDSGG
-88 GVALNAAA
+88 TGRAVGPGKNEAAA
-96 PEPIDT
+96 P
-102 VNAAPA
+102 A
-108 DDQAIIVVGAA
+108 G
-119 IPAARPDQMADTS
+119 
-132 SDNVGEN
+132 
-139 TLQPVGAALSAA
+139 TLQ
-151 RSGTDGTG
+151 
-159 RNHDNGTGTGRGTH
+159 
-173 SGSGT
+173 
-178 GGGHAGG
+178 
-185 ITVPDV
+185 VPDAV
-191 LADFLD
+191 ADILD
-197 RIREDLPVKLSEARN
+197 ALRKKFPIKLSEAK
-212 TSQPDTSQPAAVPDE
+212 T
-227 TPPEVPPRQSNTTVI
+227 VPPTPAIPPSQSNTTVI
-242 TAQEMDSHH
+242 TAENMEAHQDT
-251 DVTVQDALQRVTG
+251 TVQQALQRVTG

-269 MVPGVSSYVK
+269 MVPGISSYVK

-305 GSVDLTTLPGVGAI
+305 GSVDLASLPGIGAI

-345 TKKGNRNESSLD
+345 TKKGDRRESSLD
-357 AYTGSWGSHGLTLTN
+357 AYTGSWGMHGYTLTDS
-372 EGRAGKT
+372 GRAGAT
-379 SWLLN
+379 SWLVS
-384 GSIRERQYFGF
+384 GSLEQREYYAF
-395 PNGMPTDSS
+395 PHGANTDHSRGDIAKKS
-404 HADYHD
+404 LSLRLDQNLTDQTLLTVKAYHQDYH
-410 ASAFLRIN
+410 
-418 QELNGHNSLTFET
+418 GHGSTYKA
-431 SHDDFHGHSATF
+431 DPA
-443 WARGWYRK
+443 GWYLTANKPIDRLVND
-451 AGFYK
+451 
-456 GKYSEEKAITE
+456 YSVTYHFK
-467 AEAKR
+467 K
-472 TPKDKLVDRR
+472 
-482 EDYWYPN
+482 
-489 KNKVVERLINNYSLT
+489 
-504 WKFQTDKDTPGFLRY
+504 QTAQPGFLRY
-519 FNDYQRTYWKNHYFT
+519 FNDYQRTYWSNHYFT
-534 RSQGLEWQNNWQ
+534 RTQGLEWQDNWQ
-546 LGPHQHL
+546 LGSHQHV

-599 WDNSSTYGV
+599 WDRNSTFGS

-666 FQYQAGPKTS
+666 FQYQAGPKTV
-676 LEGSI
+676 LEGSV
-681 FHSNLENVIRWNR
+681 FHSNLQHVIRWNR
-694 TSSYSEAENLNEED
+694 AVMPHEAENLDEED

>member
-1 MKKWVRKKGRVAA
+1 MKPWKGKRGRIAA
-14 GVSIS
+14 GASVS

-25 LSLVAGGFFT
+25 LALAAGGFFT
-35 LLSSYTRQG
+35 MFQQYTRQAG
-44 DVTDVMVYDAGD
+44 VTEVMVYSAEDLAGAGGRDAAGTD
-56 VGGSGG
+56 EDLGGAADPEGRAEASGAMAAGEVASTNPDEMGTAADGLTYEVISQASWEKAASTGSG
-62 ENDQSTPSVSRA
+62 TVSR
-74 EKPPLIG
+74 PPALAG
-81 EVPQSGG
+81 KPQSASQSGRDSGG
-88 GVALNAAA
+88 TGRAAGMGKNEAAA
-96 PEPIDT
+96 P
-102 VNAAPA
+102 A
-108 DDQAIIVVGAA
+108 G
-119 IPAARPDQMADTS
+119 
-132 SDNVGEN
+132 
-139 TLQPVGAALSAA
+139 TLQ
-151 RSGTDGTG
+151 
-159 RNHDNGTGTGRGTH
+159 
-173 SGSGT
+173 
-178 GGGHAGG
+178 
-185 ITVPDV
+185 VPDAV
-191 LADFLD
+191 ADILD
-197 RIREDLPVKLSEARN
+197 ALRKKFPVKLSEAKI
-212 TSQPDTSQPAAVPDE
+212 
-227 TPPEVPPRQSNTTVI
+227 VPPTPAIPPSQSNTTVI
-242 TAQEMDSHH
+242 TAENMEAHQDT
-251 DVTVQDALQRVTG
+251 TVQQALQRVTG

-269 MVPGVSSYVK
+269 MVPGISSYVK

-305 GSVDLTTLPGVGAI
+305 GSVDLASLPGIGAI

-345 TKKGNRNESSLD
+345 TKKGDRRESSLD
-357 AYTGSWGSHGLTLTN
+357 AYTGSWGMHGYTLTDS
-372 EGRAGKT
+372 GRAGAT
-379 SWLLN
+379 SWLVS
-384 GSIRERQYFGF
+384 GSLEQREYYAF
-395 PNGMPTDSS
+395 PHGANTDHSRGDIAKKS
-404 HADYHD
+404 LSLRLDQDLTDQTSLTVKAYHQDYH
-410 ASAFLRIN
+410 
-418 QELNGHNSLTFET
+418 GHGSTYKA
-431 SHDDFHGHSATF
+431 DPA
-443 WARGWYRK
+443 GWYLTANKPIDRLVND
-451 AGFYK
+451 
-456 GKYSEEKAITE
+456 YSVTYHFK
-467 AEAKR
+467 K
-472 TPKDKLVDRR
+472 
-482 EDYWYPN
+482 
-489 KNKVVERLINNYSLT
+489 
-504 WKFQTDKDTPGFLRY
+504 QTAQPGFLRY
-519 FNDYQRTYWKNHYFT
+519 FNDYQRTYWSNHYFT
-534 RSQGLEWQNNWQ
+534 RTQGLEWQDNWQ
-546 LGPHQHL
+546 LGSHQHV

-599 WDNSSTYGV
+599 WDRNSTFGS

-614 AMNYKANK
+614 AMNYKAN
-622 DFNVYTSWGRVFSPP
+622 DAFNVYASWGRVFSPP

-642 FYITS
+642 FYMTTSRGQITS
-647 TSHGNE
+647 QGNE
-653 NLQPEEGYTQTLG
+653 NLQPEEGYTETLG
-666 FQYQAGPKTS
+666 FQYQAGPKTV
-676 LEGSI
+676 LEGSV
-681 FHSNLENVIRWNR
+681 FHSNLQHVIRWNR
-694 TSSYSEAENLNEED
+694 AVMPHEAENLDEED

>member
-1 MKKWVRKKGRVAA
+1 MKPWKGKRGRIAA
-14 GVSIS
+14 GASVS

-25 LSLVAGGFFT
+25 LALAAGGFFT
-35 LLSSYTRQG
+35 LFQQYTRQAG
-44 DVTDVMVYDAGD
+44 VTEVMVYNAEDLAGAGGRDAAGSD
-56 VGGSGG
+56 EDQGGADDLDSSAGVSGTLTNGEAASPSLDEVGTAADGLTYEVISQASREKAASTGSG
-62 ENDQSTPSVSRA
+62 TVSR
-74 EKPPLIG
+74 PPALAG
-81 EVPQSGG
+81 KPQSASQSGRDSGG
-88 GVALNAAA
+88 TGRAAGPGKNEAAA
-96 PEPIDT
+96 P
-102 VNAAPA
+102 A
-108 DDQAIIVVGAA
+108 G
-119 IPAARPDQMADTS
+119 
-132 SDNVGEN
+132 
-139 TLQPVGAALSAA
+139 TLQ
-151 RSGTDGTG
+151 
-159 RNHDNGTGTGRGTH
+159 
-173 SGSGT
+173 
-178 GGGHAGG
+178 
-185 ITVPDV
+185 VPDAV
-191 LADFLD
+191 ADILD
-197 RIREDLPVKLSEARN
+197 ALRKKISVKLSEAKI
-212 TSQPDTSQPAAVPDE
+212 
-227 TPPEVPPRQSNTTVI
+227 VPPTPAIPPSQSNTTVI
-242 TAQEMDSHH
+242 TAENMEAHQDT
-251 DVTVQDALQRVTG
+251 TVQQALQRVTG

-269 MVPGVSSYVK
+269 MVPGISSYVK

-305 GSVDLTTLPGVGAI
+305 GSVDLASLPGIGAI

-345 TKKGNRNESSLD
+345 TKKGDRRESSLD
-357 AYTGSWGSHGLTLTN
+357 AYTGSWGMHGYTLTDS
-372 EGRAGKT
+372 GRAGAT
-379 SWLLN
+379 SWIVS
-384 GSIRERQYFGF
+384 GSLEQREYYAF
-395 PNGMPTDSS
+395 PHGANTDHSRGDIAKKS
-404 HADYHD
+404 LSLRLDQDLTDQTSLTVKVYHQDYH
-410 ASAFLRIN
+410 
-418 QELNGHNSLTFET
+418 GHGSTYKA
-431 SHDDFHGHSATF
+431 DPA
-443 WARGWYRK
+443 GWYLTANKPIDRLVND
-451 AGFYK
+451 
-456 GKYSEEKAITE
+456 YSVTYHFK
-467 AEAKR
+467 K
-472 TPKDKLVDRR
+472 
-482 EDYWYPN
+482 
-489 KNKVVERLINNYSLT
+489 
-504 WKFQTDKDTPGFLRY
+504 QTAQPGFLRY
-519 FNDYQRTYWKNHYFT
+519 FNDYQRTYWSNHYFT
-534 RSQGLEWQNNWQ
+534 RTQGLEWQDNWQ
-546 LGPHQHL
+546 LGSHQHV

-599 WDNSSTYGV
+599 WDRNSTFGS

-614 AMNYKANK
+614 AMNYKAN
-622 DFNVYTSWGRVFSPP
+622 DAFNVYASWGRVFSPP

-642 FYITS
+642 FYMTTSRGQITS
-647 TSHGNE
+647 QGNE
-653 NLQPEEGYTQTLG
+653 NLQPEEGYTETLG
-666 FQYQAGPKTS
+666 FQYQAGPKTV
-676 LEGSI
+676 LEGSV
-681 FHSNLENVIRWNR
+681 FHSNLQHVIRWNR
-694 TSSYSEAENLNEED
+694 AVMPHEAENLDEED

-715 WKQKVN
+715 WKQNVN

>member
-1 MKKWVRKKGRVAA
+1 MKPWKGKRGRIAA
-14 GVSIS
+14 GASVS

-25 LSLVAGGFFT
+25 LALAAGGFFT
-35 LLSSYTRQG
+35 LFQQYTRQAG
-44 DVTDVMVYDAGD
+44 VTEVMVYSAEDLAGAGGRDAAGTD
-56 VGGSGG
+56 EDLGGAADPEGRAEASGAMAAGEVASTNPDEMGTAADGMTYGTISQARREGGASTGSG
-62 ENDQSTPSVSRA
+62 TVSR
-74 EKPPLIG
+74 PPALAG
-81 EVPQSGG
+81 KPQSASQSGRDSGG
-88 GVALNAAA
+88 TVRAAGPGKNEAAA
-96 PEPIDT
+96 P
-102 VNAAPA
+102 A
-108 DDQAIIVVGAA
+108 G
-119 IPAARPDQMADTS
+119 
-132 SDNVGEN
+132 
-139 TLQPVGAALSAA
+139 TLQ
-151 RSGTDGTG
+151 
-159 RNHDNGTGTGRGTH
+159 
-173 SGSGT
+173 
-178 GGGHAGG
+178 
-185 ITVPDV
+185 VPDAV
-191 LADFLD
+191 ADILD
-197 RIREDLPVKLSEARN
+197 ALRKKFPIKLSEVK
-212 TSQPDTSQPAAVPDE
+212 T
-227 TPPEVPPRQSNTTVI
+227 VPPTPAIPPSQSNTTVI
-242 TAQEMDSHH
+242 TAENMEAHQDT
-251 DVTVQDALQRVTG
+251 TVQQALQRVTG

-269 MVPGVSSYVK
+269 MVPGISSYVK

-305 GSVDLTTLPGVGAI
+305 GSVDLASLPGIGAI

-345 TKKGNRNESSLD
+345 TKKGDRRESSLD
-357 AYTGSWGSHGLTLTN
+357 AYTGSWGMHGYTLTDS
-372 EGRAGKT
+372 GRAGAT
-379 SWLLN
+379 SWLVS
-384 GSIRERQYFGF
+384 GSLEQREYYAF
-395 PNGMPTDSS
+395 PHGANTDHSRGDIAKKS
-404 HADYHD
+404 LSLRLDQDLTDQTLLTVKAYHQDYH
-410 ASAFLRIN
+410 
-418 QELNGHNSLTFET
+418 GHGSTYKA
-431 SHDDFHGHSATF
+431 DPA
-443 WARGWYRK
+443 GWYLTANKPIDRLVND
-451 AGFYK
+451 
-456 GKYSEEKAITE
+456 YSVTYHFK
-467 AEAKR
+467 K
-472 TPKDKLVDRR
+472 
-482 EDYWYPN
+482 
-489 KNKVVERLINNYSLT
+489 
-504 WKFQTDKDTPGFLRY
+504 QTAQPGFLRY
-519 FNDYQRTYWKNHYFT
+519 FNDYQRTYWSNHYFT
-534 RSQGLEWQNNWQ
+534 RTQGLEWQDNWQ
-546 LGPHQHL
+546 LGSHQHV

-599 WDNSSTYGV
+599 WDRNSTFGS

-614 AMNYKANK
+614 AMNYKAN
-622 DFNVYTSWGRVFSPP
+622 DAFNVYASWGRVFSPP

-642 FYITS
+642 FYMPTSRGKITS
-647 TSHGNE
+647 QGNE
-653 NLQPEEGYTQTLG
+653 NLQPEEGYTETLG
-666 FQYQAGPKTS
+666 FQYQAGPKTV
-676 LEGSI
+676 LEGSV
-681 FHSNLENVIRWNR
+681 FHSNLQHVIRWNR
-694 TSSYSEAENLNEED
+694 AVMPHEAENLDEED

>member
-1 MKKWVRKKGRVAA
+1 MKPWKGKRGRIAA
-14 GVSIS
+14 GASVS

-25 LSLVAGGFFT
+25 LALAAGGFFT
-35 LLSSYTRQG
+35 LFQQYTRQAG
-44 DVTDVMVYDAGD
+44 VTEVMVYSAEDLAGAGGRDAAGTD
-56 VGGSGG
+56 EDLGGAADPEGRAEASGAMAAGEVASTNPDEMGTAADGLTYEVISQASREKAASTGAGTVSRPPALAGKPQSVSQSGRDSGG
-62 ENDQSTPSVSRA
+62 TGRA
-74 EKPPLIG
+74 AGMGKNE
-81 EVPQSGG
+81 
-88 GVALNAAA
+88 AAA
-96 PEPIDT
+96 P
-102 VNAAPA
+102 A
-108 DDQAIIVVGAA
+108 G
-119 IPAARPDQMADTS
+119 
-132 SDNVGEN
+132 
-139 TLQPVGAALSAA
+139 TLQ
-151 RSGTDGTG
+151 
-159 RNHDNGTGTGRGTH
+159 
-173 SGSGT
+173 
-178 GGGHAGG
+178 
-185 ITVPDV
+185 VPDAV
-191 LADFLD
+191 ADILD
-197 RIREDLPVKLSEARN
+197 ALRKKFPIKLSEAKI
-212 TSQPDTSQPAAVPDE
+212 
-227 TPPEVPPRQSNTTVI
+227 VPPTPAIPPSQSNTTVI
-242 TAQEMDSHH
+242 TAENMEAHQDT
-251 DVTVQDALQRVTG
+251 TVQQALQRVTG

-269 MVPGVSSYVK
+269 MVPGISSYVK

-305 GSVDLTTLPGVGAI
+305 GSVDLASLPGIGAI

-345 TKKGNRNESSLD
+345 TKKGDRRESSLD
-357 AYTGSWGSHGLTLTN
+357 AYTGSWGMHGYTLTDS
-372 EGRAGKT
+372 GRAGAT
-379 SWLLN
+379 SWLVS
-384 GSIRERQYFGF
+384 GSLEQREYYAF
-395 PNGMPTDSS
+395 PHGANTDHSRGDIAKKS
-404 HADYHD
+404 LSLRLDQDLTDQTSLTVKAYHQDYH
-410 ASAFLRIN
+410 
-418 QELNGHNSLTFET
+418 GHGSTYKA
-431 SHDDFHGHSATF
+431 DPA
-443 WARGWYRK
+443 GWYLTANKPIDRLVND
-451 AGFYK
+451 
-456 GKYSEEKAITE
+456 YSVTYHFK
-467 AEAKR
+467 K
-472 TPKDKLVDRR
+472 
-482 EDYWYPN
+482 
-489 KNKVVERLINNYSLT
+489 
-504 WKFQTDKDTPGFLRY
+504 QTAQPGFLRY
-519 FNDYQRTYWKNHYFT
+519 FNDYQRTYWSNHYFT
-534 RSQGLEWQNNWQ
+534 RTQGLEWQDNWQ
-546 LGPHQHL
+546 LGSHQHV

-599 WDNSSTYGV
+599 WDRNSTFGS

-614 AMNYKANK
+614 AMNYKAN
-622 DFNVYTSWGRVFSPP
+622 DAFNVYASWGRVFSPP

-642 FYITS
+642 FYMTTSRGQITS
-647 TSHGNE
+647 QGNE
-653 NLQPEEGYTQTLG
+653 NLQPEEGYTETLG
-666 FQYQAGPKTS
+666 FQYQAGPKTV
-676 LEGSI
+676 LEGSV
-681 FHSNLENVIRWNR
+681 FHSNLQHVIRWNR
-694 TSSYSEAENLNEED
+694 AVMPHEAENLDEED

>member
-1 MKKWVRKKGRVAA
+1 MKPWKGKRGRIAA
-14 GVSIS
+14 GASVS

-25 LSLVAGGFFT
+25 LVLAAGGFFT
-35 LLSSYTRQG
+35 LFQQYTRQAG
-44 DVTDVMVYDAGD
+44 VTEVMVYNAEDLAGAGGRDAAGTD
-56 VGGSGG
+56 EDLGGAADPEGRAEASDAMAAGEVASTNPDEMGTAADGMTYGTISQARREGGASTGAGTVSRPPALAGKPQSASQSGRDSGG
-62 ENDQSTPSVSRA
+62 TGWAAGPGKNE
-74 EKPPLIG
+74 
-81 EVPQSGG
+81 
-88 GVALNAAA
+88 AAA
-96 PEPIDT
+96 P
-102 VNAAPA
+102 A
-108 DDQAIIVVGAA
+108 G
-119 IPAARPDQMADTS
+119 
-132 SDNVGEN
+132 
-139 TLQPVGAALSAA
+139 TLQ
-151 RSGTDGTG
+151 
-159 RNHDNGTGTGRGTH
+159 
-173 SGSGT
+173 
-178 GGGHAGG
+178 
-185 ITVPDV
+185 VPDAV
-191 LADFLD
+191 ADILD
-197 RIREDLPVKLSEARN
+197 ALRKKFPVKLSEAKI
-212 TSQPDTSQPAAVPDE
+212 
-227 TPPEVPPRQSNTTVI
+227 VPPTPAIPPSQSNTTVI
-242 TAQEMDSHH
+242 TAENMEAHQDT
-251 DVTVQDALQRVTG
+251 TVQQALQRVTG

-269 MVPGVSSYVK
+269 MVPGISSYVK

-305 GSVDLTTLPGVGAI
+305 GSVDLASLPGIGAI

-345 TKKGNRNESSLD
+345 TKKGDRRESSLY
-357 AYTGSWGSHGLTLTN
+357 AYTGSWGMHGYTLTDS
-372 EGRAGKT
+372 GRAGAT
-379 SWLLN
+379 SWLVS
-384 GSIRERQYFGF
+384 GSLEQREYYAF
-395 PNGMPTDSS
+395 PHGANTDHSRGDIAKKS
-404 HADYHD
+404 LSLRLDQDLTDQTSLTVKAYHQDYH
-410 ASAFLRIN
+410 
-418 QELNGHNSLTFET
+418 GHGSTYKA
-431 SHDDFHGHSATF
+431 DPA
-443 WARGWYRK
+443 GWYLTANKPIDRLVND
-451 AGFYK
+451 
-456 GKYSEEKAITE
+456 YSVTYHFK
-467 AEAKR
+467 K
-472 TPKDKLVDRR
+472 
-482 EDYWYPN
+482 
-489 KNKVVERLINNYSLT
+489 
-504 WKFQTDKDTPGFLRY
+504 QTAQPGFLRY
-519 FNDYQRTYWKNHYFT
+519 FNDYQRTYWSNHYFT
-534 RSQGLEWQNNWQ
+534 RTQGLEWQDNWQ
-546 LGPHQHL
+546 LDSHQHV

-599 WDNSSTYGV
+599 WDRNSTFGS

-614 AMNYKANK
+614 AMNYKAN
-622 DFNVYTSWGRVFSPP
+622 DAFNVYASWGRVFSPP

-721 DKWDYEGGYSYIR
+721 DKWDYEAGYSYIH
-734 TKVDKGAGLT
+734 TKVDQGKGDGLVY
-744 FDTTYNQPNG
+744 DMSYNQPNG
-754 YHAGIHYH
+754 YHAGVHYH

>member
-1 MKKWVRKKGRVAA
+1 MKPWKGKRGRIAA
-14 GVSIS
+14 GASVS

-25 LSLVAGGFFT
+25 LALAAGGFFT
-35 LLSSYTRQG
+35 LFQQYTRQAG
-44 DVTDVMVYDAGD
+44 VTEVMVYSAEDLAGAGGRDAAGSD
-56 VGGSGG
+56 EDLGGAADPEGRAEASGAMAAGEVASTNPDEMGTAADGMTYGTISQARREGGASTGAGTVSRPPALAGKPQSVSQSGRDSGG
-62 ENDQSTPSVSRA
+62 TVRA
-74 EKPPLIG
+74 AGPGKNE
-81 EVPQSGG
+81 
-88 GVALNAAA
+88 AAA
-96 PEPIDT
+96 P
-102 VNAAPA
+102 A
-108 DDQAIIVVGAA
+108 G
-119 IPAARPDQMADTS
+119 
-132 SDNVGEN
+132 
-139 TLQPVGAALSAA
+139 TLQ
-151 RSGTDGTG
+151 
-159 RNHDNGTGTGRGTH
+159 
-173 SGSGT
+173 
-178 GGGHAGG
+178 
-185 ITVPDV
+185 VPDAV
-191 LADFLD
+191 ADILD
-197 RIREDLPVKLSEARN
+197 ALRKKFPVKLSEAKI
-212 TSQPDTSQPAAVPDE
+212 
-227 TPPEVPPRQSNTTVI
+227 VPPTPAIPPSQSNTTVI
-242 TAQEMDSHH
+242 TAENMEAHQDT
-251 DVTVQDALQRVTG
+251 TVQQALQRVTG

-269 MVPGVSSYVK
+269 MVPGISSYVK

-305 GSVDLTTLPGVGAI
+305 GSVDLASLPGIGAI

-345 TKKGNRNESSLD
+345 TKKGDRRESSLD
-357 AYTGSWGSHGLTLTN
+357 AYTGSWGMHGYTLTDS
-372 EGRAGKT
+372 GRAGAT
-379 SWLLN
+379 SWLVS
-384 GSIRERQYFGF
+384 GSLEQREYYAF
-395 PNGMPTDSS
+395 PHGANTDHS
-404 HADYHD
+404 HGDIAKKSLSLRLDQDLTDQTSLTVKAYHQDYH
-410 ASAFLRIN
+410 
-418 QELNGHNSLTFET
+418 GHGSTYKA
-431 SHDDFHGHSATF
+431 DPA
-443 WARGWYRK
+443 GWYLTANKPIDRLVND
-451 AGFYK
+451 
-456 GKYSEEKAITE
+456 YSVTYHFK
-467 AEAKR
+467 K
-472 TPKDKLVDRR
+472 
-482 EDYWYPN
+482 
-489 KNKVVERLINNYSLT
+489 
-504 WKFQTDKDTPGFLRY
+504 QTAQPGFLRY
-519 FNDYQRTYWKNHYFT
+519 FNDYQRTYWSNHYFT
-534 RSQGLEWQNNWQ
+534 RTQGLEWQDNWQ
-546 LGPHQHL
+546 FGSHQHV

-599 WDNSSTYGV
+599 WDRNSTFGS

-614 AMNYKANK
+614 AMNYKAN
-622 DFNVYTSWGRVFSPP
+622 DAFNVYASWGRVFSPP

-642 FYITS
+642 FYMTTSRGQITS
-647 TSHGNE
+647 QGNE
-653 NLQPEEGYTQTLG
+653 NLQPEEGYTETLG
-666 FQYQAGPKTS
+666 FQYQAGPKTV
-676 LEGSI
+676 LEGSV
-681 FHSNLENVIRWNR
+681 FHSNLQHVIRWNR
-694 TSSYSEAENLNEED
+694 AVMPHEAENLDEED

>member
-1 MKKWVRKKGRVAA
+1 VKPWKGKRGRIAA
-14 GVSIS
+14 GASVS

-25 LSLVAGGFFT
+25 LALAAGGFFT
-35 LLSSYTRQG
+35 LFQQYTRQAG
-44 DVTDVMVYDAGD
+44 VTEVMVYNAEDLGGAGGRDAAGTD
-56 VGGSGG
+56 EDLGGAADPEGRAEASGAMAAGEVASTNPDEMGTAADGMTYGTISQARREGGASTGAGTVSRPPALAGKPQSVSQSGRDSGG
-62 ENDQSTPSVSRA
+62 TVRA
-74 EKPPLIG
+74 AGPGKNE
-81 EVPQSGG
+81 
-88 GVALNAAA
+88 AAA
-96 PEPIDT
+96 P
-102 VNAAPA
+102 A
-108 DDQAIIVVGAA
+108 G
-119 IPAARPDQMADTS
+119 
-132 SDNVGEN
+132 
-139 TLQPVGAALSAA
+139 TLQ
-151 RSGTDGTG
+151 
-159 RNHDNGTGTGRGTH
+159 
-173 SGSGT
+173 
-178 GGGHAGG
+178 
-185 ITVPDV
+185 VPDAV
-191 LADFLD
+191 ADILD
-197 RIREDLPVKLSEARN
+197 ALRKKFPVKLSEAKI
-212 TSQPDTSQPAAVPDE
+212 
-227 TPPEVPPRQSNTTVI
+227 VPPTPAIPPSQSNTTVI
-242 TAQEMDSHH
+242 TAENMEAHQDT
-251 DVTVQDALQRVTG
+251 TVQQALQRVTG

-269 MVPGVSSYVK
+269 MVPGISSYVK

-305 GSVDLTTLPGVGAI
+305 GSVDLASLPGIGAI

-345 TKKGNRNESSLD
+345 TKKGDRRESSLD
-357 AYTGSWGSHGLTLTN
+357 AYTGSWGMHGYTLTDS
-372 EGRAGKT
+372 GRAGAT
-379 SWLLN
+379 SWLVS
-384 GSIRERQYFGF
+384 GSLEQREYYAF
-395 PNGMPTDSS
+395 PHGANTDHS
-404 HADYHD
+404 HGDIAKKSLSLRLDQDLTDQTSLTVKAYHQDYH
-410 ASAFLRIN
+410 
-418 QELNGHNSLTFET
+418 GHGSTYKA
-431 SHDDFHGHSATF
+431 DPA
-443 WARGWYRK
+443 GWYLTANKPIDRLVND
-451 AGFYK
+451 
-456 GKYSEEKAITE
+456 YSVTYHFK
-467 AEAKR
+467 K
-472 TPKDKLVDRR
+472 
-482 EDYWYPN
+482 
-489 KNKVVERLINNYSLT
+489 
-504 WKFQTDKDTPGFLRY
+504 QTAQPGFLRY
-519 FNDYQRTYWKNHYFT
+519 FNDYQRTYWSNHYFT
-534 RSQGLEWQNNWQ
+534 RTQGLEWQDNWQ
-546 LGPHQHL
+546 FGSHQHV

-599 WDNSSTYGV
+599 WDRNSTFGS

-614 AMNYKANK
+614 AMNYKAN
-622 DFNVYTSWGRVFSPP
+622 DAFNVYASWGRVFSPP

-642 FYITS
+642 FYMTTSRGQITS
-647 TSHGNE
+647 QGNE
-653 NLQPEEGYTQTLG
+653 NLQPEEGYTETLG
-666 FQYQAGPKTS
+666 FQYQAGPKTV
-676 LEGSI
+676 LEGSV
-681 FHSNLENVIRWNR
+681 FHSNLQHVIRWNR
-694 TSSYSEAENLNEED
+694 AVMPHEAENLDEED

>member
-1 MKKWVRKKGRVAA
+1 MKPWKGKRGRIAA
-14 GVSIS
+14 GASVS

-25 LSLVAGGFFT
+25 LALAAGGFFT
-35 LLSSYTRQG
+35 LFQQYTRQAG
-44 DVTDVMVYDAGD
+44 VTEVMVYSAEDLAGAGGRDAAGTD
-56 VGGSGG
+56 EDLGGAADPEGRAEASGAMAAGEVASTNPDEMGTAADGLTYEVISQASWEKAASTGSG
-62 ENDQSTPSVSRA
+62 TVSR
-74 EKPPLIG
+74 PPALAG
-81 EVPQSGG
+81 KPQSASQSGRDSGG
-88 GVALNAAA
+88 TGRAAGPGKNEAAA
-96 PEPIDT
+96 P
-102 VNAAPA
+102 A
-108 DDQAIIVVGAA
+108 G
-119 IPAARPDQMADTS
+119 
-132 SDNVGEN
+132 
-139 TLQPVGAALSAA
+139 TLQ
-151 RSGTDGTG
+151 
-159 RNHDNGTGTGRGTH
+159 
-173 SGSGT
+173 
-178 GGGHAGG
+178 
-185 ITVPDV
+185 VPDAV
-191 LADFLD
+191 ADILD
-197 RIREDLPVKLSEARN
+197 ALRKKIPVKLSEAKI
-212 TSQPDTSQPAAVPDE
+212 
-227 TPPEVPPRQSNTTVI
+227 VPPTPAIPPSQSNTTVI
-242 TAQEMDSHH
+242 TAENMEAHQDT
-251 DVTVQDALQRVTG
+251 TVQQALQRVTG

-269 MVPGVSSYVK
+269 MVPGISSYVK
-279 LNGDDRVLI
+279 LNGDDRALI

-305 GSVDLTTLPGVGAI
+305 GSVDLASLPGIGAI

-345 TKKGNRNESSLD
+345 TKKGDRRESSLD
-357 AYTGSWGSHGLTLTN
+357 AYTGSWGMHGYTLTDS
-372 EGRAGKT
+372 GRAGAT
-379 SWLLN
+379 SWLVS
-384 GSIRERQYFGF
+384 GSLEQREYYAF
-395 PNGMPTDSS
+395 PHGANTDHSRGDIAKKS
-404 HADYHD
+404 LSLRLDQDLTDQTSLTVKAYHQDYH
-410 ASAFLRIN
+410 
-418 QELNGHNSLTFET
+418 GHGSTYKANP
-431 SHDDFHGHSATF
+431 A
-443 WARGWYRK
+443 GWYLTANKPIDRLVND
-451 AGFYK
+451 
-456 GKYSEEKAITE
+456 YSVTYHFK
-467 AEAKR
+467 K
-472 TPKDKLVDRR
+472 
-482 EDYWYPN
+482 
-489 KNKVVERLINNYSLT
+489 
-504 WKFQTDKDTPGFLRY
+504 QTAQPGFLRY
-519 FNDYQRTYWKNHYFT
+519 FNDYQRTYWSNHYFT
-534 RSQGLEWQNNWQ
+534 RTQGLEWQDNWQ
-546 LGPHQHL
+546 LDSHQHV

-599 WDNSSTYGV
+599 WDRNSTFGS

-614 AMNYKANK
+614 AMNYKAN
-622 DFNVYTSWGRVFSPP
+622 DAFNVYASWGRVFSPP

-642 FYITS
+642 FYMTTSRGKITS
-647 TSHGNE
+647 QGNE
-653 NLQPEEGYTQTLG
+653 NLQPEEGYTETLG
-666 FQYQAGPKTS
+666 FQYQTGPKTV
-676 LEGSI
+676 LEGSV
-681 FHSNLENVIRWNR
+681 FHSNLQHVIRWNR
-694 TSSYSEAENLNEED
+694 AVMPHEAENLDEED

>member
-1 MKKWVRKKGRVAA
+1 MKPWKGKRGRIAA
-14 GVSIS
+14 GASVS

-25 LSLVAGGFFT
+25 LALAAGGFFT
-35 LLSSYTRQG
+35 LFQQYTRQAG
-44 DVTDVMVYDAGD
+44 VTEVMVYNAEDLAGAGGRDAAGTD
-56 VGGSGG
+56 EDLGGAADPEGRAEASGAMAAGEVASTNPDEMGTAADGMTYGTISQARREGGASTGAGTVSRPPSLAGKPQSASQSGRDSGG
-62 ENDQSTPSVSRA
+62 TVRA
-74 EKPPLIG
+74 AGPGKNE
-81 EVPQSGG
+81 
-88 GVALNAAA
+88 AAA
-96 PEPIDT
+96 P
-102 VNAAPA
+102 A
-108 DDQAIIVVGAA
+108 G
-119 IPAARPDQMADTS
+119 
-132 SDNVGEN
+132 
-139 TLQPVGAALSAA
+139 TLQ
-151 RSGTDGTG
+151 
-159 RNHDNGTGTGRGTH
+159 
-173 SGSGT
+173 
-178 GGGHAGG
+178 
-185 ITVPDV
+185 VPDAV
-191 LADFLD
+191 ADILD
-197 RIREDLPVKLSEARN
+197 ALRKKFPVKLSEAKI
-212 TSQPDTSQPAAVPDE
+212 
-227 TPPEVPPRQSNTTVI
+227 VPPTPAIPPSQSNTTVI
-242 TAQEMDSHH
+242 TAENMEAHQDT
-251 DVTVQDALQRVTG
+251 TVQQALQRVTG

-269 MVPGVSSYVK
+269 MVPGISSYVK

-305 GSVDLTTLPGVGAI
+305 GSVDLASLPGIGAI

-345 TKKGNRNESSLD
+345 TKKGDRRESSLD
-357 AYTGSWGSHGLTLTN
+357 AYTGSWGMHGYTLTDS
-372 EGRAGKT
+372 GRAGAT
-379 SWLLN
+379 SWLVS
-384 GSIRERQYFGF
+384 GSLEQREYYAF
-395 PNGMPTDSS
+395 PHGANTDHSRGDIAKKS
-404 HADYHD
+404 LSLRLDQDLTDQTSLTVKAYHQDYH
-410 ASAFLRIN
+410 
-418 QELNGHNSLTFET
+418 GHGSTYKANP
-431 SHDDFHGHSATF
+431 A
-443 WARGWYRK
+443 GWYLTANKPIDRLVND
-451 AGFYK
+451 
-456 GKYSEEKAITE
+456 YSVTYHFK
-467 AEAKR
+467 K
-472 TPKDKLVDRR
+472 
-482 EDYWYPN
+482 
-489 KNKVVERLINNYSLT
+489 
-504 WKFQTDKDTPGFLRY
+504 QTAQPGFLRY
-519 FNDYQRTYWKNHYFT
+519 FNDYQRTYWSNHYFT
-534 RSQGLEWQNNWQ
+534 RTQGLEWQDNWQ
-546 LGPHQHL
+546 LDSHQHV

-599 WDNSSTYGV
+599 WDRNSTFGS

-614 AMNYKANK
+614 AMNYKAN
-622 DFNVYTSWGRVFSPP
+622 DAFNVYASWGRVFSPP

-642 FYITS
+642 FYMTTSRGKITS
-647 TSHGNE
+647 QGNE
-653 NLQPEEGYTQTLG
+653 NLQPEEGYTETLG
-666 FQYQAGPKTS
+666 FQYQAGPKTV
-676 LEGSI
+676 LEGSV
-681 FHSNLENVIRWNR
+681 FHSNLQHVIRWNR
-694 TSSYSEAENLNEED
+694 AVMPHEAENLDEED

-721 DKWDYEGGYSYIR
+721 DKWDYEGGYSYIS

>member
-1 MKKWVRKKGRVAA
+1 MKPWKGKRGRIAA
-14 GVSIS
+14 GASVS

-25 LSLVAGGFFT
+25 LALAAGGFFT
-35 LLSSYTRQG
+35 LFQQYTRQAG
-44 DVTDVMVYDAGD
+44 VTEVMVYNAEDLAGAGGRDAAGTD
-56 VGGSGG
+56 EDLGGAADPEGRAEASGAMAAGEVASTNPDEMGTAADGMTYGTISQARREGGASTGAGTVSRPPALAGKPQSASQSGRDSGG
-62 ENDQSTPSVSRA
+62 TGRA
-74 EKPPLIG
+74 AGPGKNE
-81 EVPQSGG
+81 
-88 GVALNAAA
+88 AAA
-96 PEPIDT
+96 P
-102 VNAAPA
+102 A
-108 DDQAIIVVGAA
+108 G
-119 IPAARPDQMADTS
+119 
-132 SDNVGEN
+132 
-139 TLQPVGAALSAA
+139 TLQ
-151 RSGTDGTG
+151 
-159 RNHDNGTGTGRGTH
+159 
-173 SGSGT
+173 
-178 GGGHAGG
+178 
-185 ITVPDV
+185 VPDAV
-191 LADFLD
+191 ADILD
-197 RIREDLPVKLSEARN
+197 ALRKKFPVKLSEEKIVPS
-212 TSQPDTSQPAAVPDE
+212 TPAI
-227 TPPEVPPRQSNTTVI
+227 PPSQSNTTVI
-242 TAQEMDSHH
+242 TAENMEAHQDT
-251 DVTVQDALQRVTG
+251 TVQQALQRVTG

-269 MVPGVSSYVK
+269 MVPGISSYVK

-305 GSVDLTTLPGVGAI
+305 GSVDLASLPGIGAI

-345 TKKGNRNESSLD
+345 TKKGDRRESSLD
-357 AYTGSWGSHGLTLTN
+357 AYTGSWGMHGYTLTDS
-372 EGRAGKT
+372 GRAGAT
-379 SWLLN
+379 SWLVS
-384 GSIRERQYFGF
+384 GSLEQREYYAF
-395 PNGMPTDSS
+395 PHGANTDHSRGDIAKKS
-404 HADYHD
+404 LSLRLDQDLTDQTSLTVKAYHQDYH
-410 ASAFLRIN
+410 
-418 QELNGHNSLTFET
+418 GHGSTYKA
-431 SHDDFHGHSATF
+431 DPA
-443 WARGWYRK
+443 GWYLTANKPIDRLVND
-451 AGFYK
+451 
-456 GKYSEEKAITE
+456 YSVTYHFK
-467 AEAKR
+467 K
-472 TPKDKLVDRR
+472 
-482 EDYWYPN
+482 
-489 KNKVVERLINNYSLT
+489 
-504 WKFQTDKDTPGFLRY
+504 QTAQPGFLRY
-519 FNDYQRTYWKNHYFT
+519 FNDYQRTYWSNHYFT
-534 RSQGLEWQNNWQ
+534 RTQGLEWQDNWQ
-546 LGPHQHL
+546 LGSHQHV

-599 WDNSSTYGV
+599 WDRNSTFGS

-614 AMNYKANK
+614 AMNYKAN
-622 DFNVYTSWGRVFSPP
+622 DAFNVYASWGRVFSPP

-642 FYITS
+642 FYMTTSRGQITS
-647 TSHGNE
+647 QGNE
-653 NLQPEEGYTQTLG
+653 NLQPEEGYTETLG
-666 FQYQAGPKTS
+666 FQYQAGPKTV
-676 LEGSI
+676 LEGSV
-681 FHSNLENVIRWNR
+681 FHSNLQHVIRWNR
-694 TSSYSEAENLNEED
+694 AVMPHEAENLDEED

>member
-1 MKKWVRKKGRVAA
+1 MKPWKGKRGRIAA
-14 GVSIS
+14 GASVS

-25 LSLVAGGFFT
+25 LALAAGGFFT
-35 LLSSYTRQG
+35 LFQQYTRQAG
-44 DVTDVMVYDAGD
+44 VTEVMVYNAEDLAGAGGRDAAGTD
-56 VGGSGG
+56 EELGGAADPEGRAEASGAMAAGEVALTNPDEMGTAADGLTYEVISQASREKAASTGSG
-62 ENDQSTPSVSRA
+62 TVSR
-74 EKPPLIG
+74 PPALAG
-81 EVPQSGG
+81 KPQSASQSGRDSGG
-88 GVALNAAA
+88 TGRAAGPGKNEAAA
-96 PEPIDT
+96 P
-102 VNAAPA
+102 A
-108 DDQAIIVVGAA
+108 G
-119 IPAARPDQMADTS
+119 
-132 SDNVGEN
+132 
-139 TLQPVGAALSAA
+139 TLQ
-151 RSGTDGTG
+151 
-159 RNHDNGTGTGRGTH
+159 
-173 SGSGT
+173 
-178 GGGHAGG
+178 
-185 ITVPDV
+185 VPDAV
-191 LADFLD
+191 ADILD
-197 RIREDLPVKLSEARN
+197 ALRKKISVKLSEAKI
-212 TSQPDTSQPAAVPDE
+212 
-227 TPPEVPPRQSNTTVI
+227 VPPTPAIPPNQSNTTVI
-242 TAQEMDSHH
+242 TAENMEAHQDT
-251 DVTVQDALQRVTG
+251 TVQQALQRVTG

-269 MVPGVSSYVK
+269 MVPGISSYVK

-305 GSVDLTTLPGVGAI
+305 GSVDLASLPGIGAI

-345 TKKGNRNESSLD
+345 TKKGDRRESSLD
-357 AYTGSWGSHGLTLTN
+357 AYTGSWGMHGYTLTDS
-372 EGRAGKT
+372 GRAGAT
-379 SWLLN
+379 SWLVS
-384 GSIRERQYFGF
+384 GSLEQREYYAF
-395 PNGMPTDSS
+395 PHGANTDHSRGDIAKKS
-404 HADYHD
+404 LSLRLDQDLTDQTSLTVKAYHQDYH
-410 ASAFLRIN
+410 
-418 QELNGHNSLTFET
+418 GHGSTYKANP
-431 SHDDFHGHSATF
+431 A
-443 WARGWYRK
+443 GWYLTANKPIDRLVND
-451 AGFYK
+451 
-456 GKYSEEKAITE
+456 YSVTYHFK
-467 AEAKR
+467 K
-472 TPKDKLVDRR
+472 
-482 EDYWYPN
+482 
-489 KNKVVERLINNYSLT
+489 
-504 WKFQTDKDTPGFLRY
+504 QTAQPGFLRY
-519 FNDYQRTYWKNHYFT
+519 FNDYQRTYWSNHYFT
-534 RSQGLEWQNNWQ
+534 RTQGLEWQDNWQ
-546 LGPHQHL
+546 LGSHQHV

-599 WDNSSTYGV
+599 WDRNSTFGS

-614 AMNYKANK
+614 AMNYKAN
-622 DFNVYTSWGRVFSPP
+622 DAFNVYASWGRVFSPP

-642 FYITS
+642 FYMTTSRGQITS
-647 TSHGNE
+647 QGNE
-653 NLQPEEGYTQTLG
+653 NLQPEEGYTETLG
-666 FQYQAGPKTS
+666 FQYQAGPKTV
-676 LEGSI
+676 LEGSV
-681 FHSNLENVIRWNR
+681 FHSNLQHVIRWNR
-694 TSSYSEAENLNEED
+694 AVMPHEAENLDEED

>member
-1 MKKWVRKKGRVAA
+1 MKPGKGKRGRIAA
-14 GVSIS
+14 GTSVS

-25 LSLVAGGFFT
+25 LALAAGGFFT
-35 LLSSYTRQG
+35 LFQQYTRQAG
-44 DVTDVMVYDAGD
+44 VTEVMVYNAENLAGAGGRDAAGID
-56 VGGSGG
+56 EDLGGAADPEGRAEASGAMAAGEVASTNPDEMGTAADGMTYGTISQARREGGASTGAGTVSRPPTLAGKPQSASQSGRDSGG
-62 ENDQSTPSVSRA
+62 TGRA
-74 EKPPLIG
+74 AGPGKNE
-81 EVPQSGG
+81 
-88 GVALNAAA
+88 AAA
-96 PEPIDT
+96 P
-102 VNAAPA
+102 A
-108 DDQAIIVVGAA
+108 G
-119 IPAARPDQMADTS
+119 
-132 SDNVGEN
+132 
-139 TLQPVGAALSAA
+139 TLQ
-151 RSGTDGTG
+151 
-159 RNHDNGTGTGRGTH
+159 
-173 SGSGT
+173 
-178 GGGHAGG
+178 
-185 ITVPDV
+185 VPDAV
-191 LADFLD
+191 ADILD
-197 RIREDLPVKLSEARN
+197 ALRKKFPVKLSEAKI
-212 TSQPDTSQPAAVPDE
+212 
-227 TPPEVPPRQSNTTVI
+227 VPPTPAISPSQSNTTVI
-242 TAQEMDSHH
+242 TAENMEAHQDT
-251 DVTVQDALQRVTG
+251 TVQQALQRVTG

-269 MVPGVSSYVK
+269 MVPGISSYVK

-305 GSVDLTTLPGVGAI
+305 GSVDLASLPGIGAI

-345 TKKGNRNESSLD
+345 TKKGDRRESSLD
-357 AYTGSWGSHGLTLTN
+357 AYTGSWGMHGYTLTDS
-372 EGRAGKT
+372 GRAGAT
-379 SWLLN
+379 SWLVS
-384 GSIRERQYFGF
+384 GSLEQREYYAF
-395 PNGMPTDSS
+395 PHGANTDHSRGDIAKKS
-404 HADYHD
+404 LSLRLDQDLTDQTSLTVKAYHQDYH
-410 ASAFLRIN
+410 
-418 QELNGHNSLTFET
+418 GHGSTYKA
-431 SHDDFHGHSATF
+431 DPA
-443 WARGWYRK
+443 GWYLTANKPIDRLVND
-451 AGFYK
+451 
-456 GKYSEEKAITE
+456 YSVTYHFK
-467 AEAKR
+467 K
-472 TPKDKLVDRR
+472 
-482 EDYWYPN
+482 
-489 KNKVVERLINNYSLT
+489 
-504 WKFQTDKDTPGFLRY
+504 QTAQPGFLRY
-519 FNDYQRTYWKNHYFT
+519 FNDYQRTYWSNHYFT
-534 RSQGLEWQNNWQ
+534 RTQGLEWQDNWQ
-546 LGPHQHL
+546 LGSHQHV

-599 WDNSSTYGV
+599 WDRNSTFGS

-614 AMNYKANK
+614 AMNYKAN
-622 DFNVYTSWGRVFSPP
+622 DAFNVYASWGRVFSPP

-642 FYITS
+642 FYMTTSRGQITS
-647 TSHGNE
+647 QGNE
-653 NLQPEEGYTQTLG
+653 NLQPEEGYTETLG
-666 FQYQAGPKTS
+666 FQYQAGPKTV
-676 LEGSI
+676 LEGSV
-681 FHSNLENVIRWNR
+681 FHSNLQHVIRWNR
-694 TSSYSEAENLNEED
+694 AVMPHEAENFDEED

-754 YHAGIHYH
+754 YHAGIHYY

>member
-1 MKKWVRKKGRVAA
+1 MKPWKGKRGRIAA
-14 GVSIS
+14 GASVS

-25 LSLVAGGFFT
+25 LALAAGGFFT
-35 LLSSYTRQG
+35 LFQQYTRQAG
-44 DVTDVMVYDAGD
+44 VTEVMVYNAEDLAGAGGRDAAGSD
-56 VGGSGG
+56 EDQGVAADLDSSAGVSGTLTNGEAASPSLDEVGTAADGLTYEVISQASREKAASTGSG
-62 ENDQSTPSVSRA
+62 TVSR
-74 EKPPLIG
+74 PPALAG
-81 EVPQSGG
+81 KPQSASQSGRDSGG
-88 GVALNAAA
+88 TGRAAGPGKNEAAA
-96 PEPIDT
+96 P
-102 VNAAPA
+102 A
-108 DDQAIIVVGAA
+108 G
-119 IPAARPDQMADTS
+119 
-132 SDNVGEN
+132 
-139 TLQPVGAALSAA
+139 TLQ
-151 RSGTDGTG
+151 
-159 RNHDNGTGTGRGTH
+159 
-173 SGSGT
+173 
-178 GGGHAGG
+178 
-185 ITVPDV
+185 VPDAV
-191 LADFLD
+191 ADILD
-197 RIREDLPVKLSEARN
+197 ALRKKISVKLSE
-212 TSQPDTSQPAAVPDE
+212 TKI
-227 TPPEVPPRQSNTTVI
+227 VPPTPAIPPSQSNTTVI
-242 TAQEMDSHH
+242 TAENMEAHQDT
-251 DVTVQDALQRVTG
+251 TVQQALQRVTG

-269 MVPGVSSYVK
+269 MVPGISSYVK

-305 GSVDLTTLPGVGAI
+305 GSVDLASLPGIGAI

-345 TKKGNRNESSLD
+345 TKKGDRRESSLD
-357 AYTGSWGSHGLTLTN
+357 AYTGSWGMHGYTLTDS
-372 EGRAGKT
+372 GRAGAT
-379 SWLLN
+379 SWIVS
-384 GSIRERQYFGF
+384 GSLEQREYYAF
-395 PNGMPTDSS
+395 PHGANTDHSRGDIAKKS
-404 HADYHD
+404 LSLRLDQDLTDQTSLTVKVYHQDYH
-410 ASAFLRIN
+410 
-418 QELNGHNSLTFET
+418 GHGSTYKA
-431 SHDDFHGHSATF
+431 DPA
-443 WARGWYRK
+443 GWYLTANKPIDRLVND
-451 AGFYK
+451 
-456 GKYSEEKAITE
+456 YSVTYHFK
-467 AEAKR
+467 K
-472 TPKDKLVDRR
+472 
-482 EDYWYPN
+482 
-489 KNKVVERLINNYSLT
+489 
-504 WKFQTDKDTPGFLRY
+504 QTAQPGFLRY
-519 FNDYQRTYWKNHYFT
+519 FNDYQRTYWSNHYFT
-534 RSQGLEWQNNWQ
+534 RTQGLEWQDNWQ
-546 LGPHQHL
+546 LDSHQHV

-599 WDNSSTYGV
+599 WDRNSTFGS

-614 AMNYKANK
+614 AMNYKAN
-622 DFNVYTSWGRVFSPP
+622 DAFNIYASWGRVFSPP

-642 FYITS
+642 FYMTTSRGQITS
-647 TSHGNE
+647 QGNE
-653 NLQPEEGYTQTLG
+653 NLQPEEGYTETLG
-666 FQYQAGPKTS
+666 FQYQAGPKTV
-676 LEGSI
+676 LEGSV
-681 FHSNLENVIRWNR
+681 FHSNLQHVIRWNR
-694 TSSYSEAENLNEED
+694 AVMPHEAENLDEED

-754 YHAGIHYH
+754 YHAGVHYH

>member
-1 MKKWVRKKGRVAA
+1 MKPWKGKRGRIAA
-14 GVSIS
+14 GASVS

-25 LSLVAGGFFT
+25 LALAAGGFFT
-35 LLSSYTRQG
+35 LFQQYTRQAG
-44 DVTDVMVYDAGD
+44 VTEVMVYNAEDLAGAGGRDAAGTD
-56 VGGSGG
+56 EDLGGAADPEGRAEASGAMAAGEVASTNPDEMGTAADGMTYGTISQARREGGASTGSG
-62 ENDQSTPSVSRA
+62 TVSR
-74 EKPPLIG
+74 PPALAG
-81 EVPQSGG
+81 KPQSASQSGRDSGG
-88 GVALNAAA
+88 TVRAAGPGKNEAAA
-96 PEPIDT
+96 P
-102 VNAAPA
+102 A
-108 DDQAIIVVGAA
+108 G
-119 IPAARPDQMADTS
+119 
-132 SDNVGEN
+132 
-139 TLQPVGAALSAA
+139 TLQ
-151 RSGTDGTG
+151 
-159 RNHDNGTGTGRGTH
+159 
-173 SGSGT
+173 
-178 GGGHAGG
+178 
-185 ITVPDV
+185 VPDAV
-191 LADFLD
+191 ADILD
-197 RIREDLPVKLSEARN
+197 ALRKKFPIKLSEAKI
-212 TSQPDTSQPAAVPDE
+212 
-227 TPPEVPPRQSNTTVI
+227 VPPTPAIPPSQSNTTVI
-242 TAQEMDSHH
+242 TAENMEAHQDT
-251 DVTVQDALQRVTG
+251 TVQQALQRVTG

-269 MVPGVSSYVK
+269 MVPGISSYVK

-305 GSVDLTTLPGVGAI
+305 GSVDLASLPGIGAI

-345 TKKGNRNESSLD
+345 TKKGDRRESSLD
-357 AYTGSWGSHGLTLTN
+357 AYTGSWGMHGYTLTDS
-372 EGRAGKT
+372 GRAGAT
-379 SWLLN
+379 SWLVS
-384 GSIRERQYFGF
+384 GSLEQREYYAF
-395 PNGMPTDSS
+395 PHGANTDHSRGDIAKKS
-404 HADYHD
+404 LSLRLDQDLTDQTSLTVKAYHQDYH
-410 ASAFLRIN
+410 
-418 QELNGHNSLTFET
+418 GHGSTYKANP
-431 SHDDFHGHSATF
+431 A
-443 WARGWYRK
+443 GWYLTANKPIDRLVND
-451 AGFYK
+451 
-456 GKYSEEKAITE
+456 YSVTYHFK
-467 AEAKR
+467 K
-472 TPKDKLVDRR
+472 
-482 EDYWYPN
+482 
-489 KNKVVERLINNYSLT
+489 
-504 WKFQTDKDTPGFLRY
+504 QTAQPGFLRY
-519 FNDYQRTYWKNHYFT
+519 FNDYQRTYWSNHYFT
-534 RSQGLEWQNNWQ
+534 RTQGLEWQDNWQ
-546 LGPHQHL
+546 LGSHQHV

-599 WDNSSTYGV
+599 WDRNSTFGS

-614 AMNYKANK
+614 AMNYKAN
-622 DFNVYTSWGRVFSPP
+622 DAFNVYASWGRVFSPP

-642 FYITS
+642 FYMTTSRGKITS
-647 TSHGNE
+647 QGNE
-653 NLQPEEGYTQTLG
+653 NLQPEEGYTETLG
-666 FQYQAGPKTS
+666 FQYQAGPKTV
-676 LEGSI
+676 LEGSV
-681 FHSNLENVIRWNR
+681 FHSDLQHVIRWNR
-694 TSSYSEAENLNEED
+694 AVMPHEAENLDEED

>member
-1 MKKWVRKKGRVAA
+1 MKPWKGKRGRIAA
-14 GVSIS
+14 GASVS

-25 LSLVAGGFFT
+25 LALAAGGFFT
-35 LLSSYTRQG
+35 LFQQYTRQAG
-44 DVTDVMVYDAGD
+44 VTEVMVYNAEDLAGAGGRDAAGTD
-56 VGGSGG
+56 EDLGGAADPEGRAEASGAMAAGEVASTNPDEMGTAADGMTYGTISQARREGGASTGSG
-62 ENDQSTPSVSRA
+62 TVSR
-74 EKPPLIG
+74 PPALAG
-81 EVPQSGG
+81 KPQSASQSGRDSGG
-88 GVALNAAA
+88 TVRAAGPGKNEAAA
-96 PEPIDT
+96 P
-102 VNAAPA
+102 A
-108 DDQAIIVVGAA
+108 G
-119 IPAARPDQMADTS
+119 
-132 SDNVGEN
+132 
-139 TLQPVGAALSAA
+139 TLQ
-151 RSGTDGTG
+151 
-159 RNHDNGTGTGRGTH
+159 
-173 SGSGT
+173 
-178 GGGHAGG
+178 
-185 ITVPDV
+185 VPDAV
-191 LADFLD
+191 ADILD
-197 RIREDLPVKLSEARN
+197 ALRKKFPVKLSEAKI
-212 TSQPDTSQPAAVPDE
+212 
-227 TPPEVPPRQSNTTVI
+227 VPPTPAIPPSQSNTTVI
-242 TAQEMDSHH
+242 TAENMEAHQDT
-251 DVTVQDALQRVTG
+251 TVQQALQRVTG

-269 MVPGVSSYVK
+269 MVPGISSYVK

-305 GSVDLTTLPGVGAI
+305 GSVDLASLPGIGAI

-345 TKKGNRNESSLD
+345 TKKGDRRESSLD
-357 AYTGSWGSHGLTLTN
+357 AYTGSWGMHGYTLTDS
-372 EGRAGKT
+372 GRAGAT
-379 SWLLN
+379 SWLVS
-384 GSIRERQYFGF
+384 GSLEQREYYAF
-395 PNGMPTDSS
+395 PHGANTDHSRGDIAKKS
-404 HADYHD
+404 LSLRLDQDLTDQTSLTVKAYHQDYH
-410 ASAFLRIN
+410 
-418 QELNGHNSLTFET
+418 GHGSTYKA
-431 SHDDFHGHSATF
+431 DPA
-443 WARGWYRK
+443 GWYLTANKPIDRLVND
-451 AGFYK
+451 
-456 GKYSEEKAITE
+456 YSVTYHFK
-467 AEAKR
+467 K
-472 TPKDKLVDRR
+472 
-482 EDYWYPN
+482 
-489 KNKVVERLINNYSLT
+489 
-504 WKFQTDKDTPGFLRY
+504 QTAQPGFLRY
-519 FNDYQRTYWKNHYFT
+519 FNDYQRTYWSNHYFT
-534 RSQGLEWQNNWQ
+534 RTQGLEWQDNWQ
-546 LGPHQHL
+546 LGSHQHV

-599 WDNSSTYGV
+599 WDRNSTFGS

-614 AMNYKANK
+614 AMNYKAN
-622 DFNVYTSWGRVFSPP
+622 DAFNVYASWGRVFSPP

>member
-1 MKKWVRKKGRVAA
+1 MKPWKGKRGRIAA
-14 GVSIS
+14 GASVS

-25 LSLVAGGFFT
+25 LALAAGGFFT
-35 LLSSYTRQG
+35 LFQQYTRQAG
-44 DVTDVMVYDAGD
+44 VTEVMVYNAEDLAGAGGRDAAGSD
-56 VGGSGG
+56 EDQGGAADLDSSAGVSETLTNGEAASPSLDEVGTPADGLTYEVVLQASREKGASTGAGTVSRPPALAGKPQSASQSGQDSGG
-62 ENDQSTPSVSRA
+62 TVRA
-74 EKPPLIG
+74 AGPGKNE
-81 EVPQSGG
+81 
-88 GVALNAAA
+88 AAA
-96 PEPIDT
+96 P
-102 VNAAPA
+102 A
-108 DDQAIIVVGAA
+108 G
-119 IPAARPDQMADTS
+119 
-132 SDNVGEN
+132 
-139 TLQPVGAALSAA
+139 TLQ
-151 RSGTDGTG
+151 
-159 RNHDNGTGTGRGTH
+159 
-173 SGSGT
+173 
-178 GGGHAGG
+178 
-185 ITVPDV
+185 VPDAV
-191 LADFLD
+191 ADILD
-197 RIREDLPVKLSEARN
+197 ALRKKFPVKLSEAK
-212 TSQPDTSQPAAVPDE
+212 T
-227 TPPEVPPRQSNTTVI
+227 VPPTPAIPPSQSNTTVI
-242 TAQEMDSHH
+242 TAENMEAHQDT
-251 DVTVQDALQRVTG
+251 TVQQALQRVTG

-269 MVPGVSSYVK
+269 MVPGISSYVK

-305 GSVDLTTLPGVGAI
+305 GSVDLASLPGIGAI

-345 TKKGNRNESSLD
+345 TKKGDRRESSLD
-357 AYTGSWGSHGLTLTN
+357 AYTGSWGMHGYTLTDS
-372 EGRAGKT
+372 GRAGAT
-379 SWLLN
+379 SWLVS
-384 GSIRERQYFGF
+384 GSLEQREYYAF
-395 PNGMPTDSS
+395 PHGANTDHSRGDIAKKS
-404 HADYHD
+404 LSLRLDQDLTDQTSLTVKAYHQDYH
-410 ASAFLRIN
+410 
-418 QELNGHNSLTFET
+418 GHGSTYKA
-431 SHDDFHGHSATF
+431 DPA
-443 WARGWYRK
+443 GWYLTANKPIDRLVND
-451 AGFYK
+451 
-456 GKYSEEKAITE
+456 YSVTYHFK
-467 AEAKR
+467 K
-472 TPKDKLVDRR
+472 
-482 EDYWYPN
+482 
-489 KNKVVERLINNYSLT
+489 
-504 WKFQTDKDTPGFLRY
+504 QTAQPGFLRY
-519 FNDYQRTYWKNHYFT
+519 FNDYQRTYWSNHYFT
-534 RSQGLEWQNNWQ
+534 RTQGLEWQDNWQ
-546 LGPHQHL
+546 LGSHQHV

-599 WDNSSTYGV
+599 WDRNSTFGS

>member
-1 MKKWVRKKGRVAA
+1 MKPWKGKRGRIAA
-14 GVSIS
+14 GASVS

-25 LSLVAGGFFT
+25 LALAAGGFFT
-35 LLSSYTRQG
+35 MFQQYTRQAG
-44 DVTDVMVYDAGD
+44 VTEVMVYNAEDLAGAGGRDAAGTD
-56 VGGSGG
+56 EDLGGAADPEGRAEASGAMAAGEVASTNPDEMGTAADGMTYGTISQARREGGASTGAGTVSRPPALAGKPQSASQSGRDSGG
-62 ENDQSTPSVSRA
+62 TGRA
-74 EKPPLIG
+74 AGPGKNE
-81 EVPQSGG
+81 
-88 GVALNAAA
+88 AAA
-96 PEPIDT
+96 P
-102 VNAAPA
+102 A
-108 DDQAIIVVGAA
+108 G
-119 IPAARPDQMADTS
+119 
-132 SDNVGEN
+132 
-139 TLQPVGAALSAA
+139 TLQ
-151 RSGTDGTG
+151 
-159 RNHDNGTGTGRGTH
+159 
-173 SGSGT
+173 
-178 GGGHAGG
+178 
-185 ITVPDV
+185 VPDAV
-191 LADFLD
+191 ADILD
-197 RIREDLPVKLSEARN
+197 ALRKKFPVKLSEAKI
-212 TSQPDTSQPAAVPDE
+212 
-227 TPPEVPPRQSNTTVI
+227 VPPTPAIPPSQSNTTVI
-242 TAQEMDSHH
+242 TAENMEAHQDT
-251 DVTVQDALQRVTG
+251 TVQQALQRVTG

-269 MVPGVSSYVK
+269 MVPGISSYVK

-305 GSVDLTTLPGVGAI
+305 GSVDLASLPGIGAI

-345 TKKGNRNESSLD
+345 TKKGDRRESSLD
-357 AYTGSWGSHGLTLTN
+357 AYTGSWGMHGYTLTDS
-372 EGRAGKT
+372 GRAGAT
-379 SWLLN
+379 SWLVS
-384 GSIRERQYFGF
+384 GSLEQREYYAF
-395 PNGMPTDSS
+395 PHGANTDHSRGDIAKKS
-404 HADYHD
+404 LSLRLDQDLTDQTSLTVKAYHQDYH
-410 ASAFLRIN
+410 
-418 QELNGHNSLTFET
+418 GHGSTYKA
-431 SHDDFHGHSATF
+431 DPA
-443 WARGWYRK
+443 GWYLTANKPIDRLVND
-451 AGFYK
+451 
-456 GKYSEEKAITE
+456 YSVTYHFK
-467 AEAKR
+467 K
-472 TPKDKLVDRR
+472 
-482 EDYWYPN
+482 
-489 KNKVVERLINNYSLT
+489 
-504 WKFQTDKDTPGFLRY
+504 QTAQPGFLRY
-519 FNDYQRTYWKNHYFT
+519 FNDYQRTYWSNHYFT
-534 RSQGLEWQNNWQ
+534 RTQGLEWQDNWQ
-546 LGPHQHL
+546 LGSHQHV

-599 WDNSSTYGV
+599 WDRNSTFGS

-614 AMNYKANK
+614 AMNYKAN
-622 DFNVYTSWGRVFSPP
+622 DAFNVYASWGRVFSPP

-642 FYITS
+642 FYMTTSRGQITS
-647 TSHGNE
+647 QGNE
-653 NLQPEEGYTQTLG
+653 NLQPEEGYTETLG
-666 FQYQAGPKTS
+666 FQYQAGPKTV
-676 LEGSI
+676 LEGSV
-681 FHSNLENVIRWNR
+681 FHSNLQHVIRWNR
-694 TSSYSEAENLNEED
+694 AVMPHEAENLDEED

>member
-1 MKKWVRKKGRVAA
+1 MKPWKGKRGRIAA
-14 GVSIS
+14 GASVS

-25 LSLVAGGFFT
+25 LVLAAGGFFT
-35 LLSSYTRQG
+35 LFQQYTRQAG
-44 DVTDVMVYDAGD
+44 VTEVMVYNAEDLAGAGGRDAAGTD
-56 VGGSGG
+56 EDLGGAADPEGRAEASDAMAAGEVASTNPDEMGTAADGMTYGTISQARREGGASTGAGTVSRPPALAGKPQSASQSGRDSGG
-62 ENDQSTPSVSRA
+62 TGWAAGPGKNE
-74 EKPPLIG
+74 
-81 EVPQSGG
+81 
-88 GVALNAAA
+88 AAA
-96 PEPIDT
+96 P
-102 VNAAPA
+102 A
-108 DDQAIIVVGAA
+108 G
-119 IPAARPDQMADTS
+119 
-132 SDNVGEN
+132 
-139 TLQPVGAALSAA
+139 TLQ
-151 RSGTDGTG
+151 
-159 RNHDNGTGTGRGTH
+159 
-173 SGSGT
+173 
-178 GGGHAGG
+178 
-185 ITVPDV
+185 VPDAV
-191 LADFLD
+191 ADILD
-197 RIREDLPVKLSEARN
+197 ALRKKFPVKLSEAKIIPP
-212 TSQPDTSQPAAVPDE
+212 TPAI
-227 TPPEVPPRQSNTTVI
+227 PPSQSNTTVI
-242 TAQEMDSHH
+242 TAENMEAHQDT
-251 DVTVQDALQRVTG
+251 TVQQALQRVTG

-269 MVPGVSSYVK
+269 MVPGISSYVK

-305 GSVDLTTLPGVGAI
+305 GSVDLASLPGIGAI

-345 TKKGNRNESSLD
+345 TKKGDRRKSSLD
-357 AYTGSWGSHGLTLTN
+357 AYTGSWGMHGYTLTDS
-372 EGRAGKT
+372 GRAGAT
-379 SWLLN
+379 SWLVS
-384 GSIRERQYFGF
+384 GSLEQREYYAF
-395 PNGMPTDSS
+395 PHGANTDHSRGDIAKKS
-404 HADYHD
+404 LSLRLDQDLTDQTSLTVKAYHQDYH
-410 ASAFLRIN
+410 
-418 QELNGHNSLTFET
+418 GHGSTYKA
-431 SHDDFHGHSATF
+431 DPA
-443 WARGWYRK
+443 GWYLTANKPIDRLVND
-451 AGFYK
+451 
-456 GKYSEEKAITE
+456 YSVTYHFK
-467 AEAKR
+467 K
-472 TPKDKLVDRR
+472 
-482 EDYWYPN
+482 
-489 KNKVVERLINNYSLT
+489 
-504 WKFQTDKDTPGFLRY
+504 QTAQPGFLRY
-519 FNDYQRTYWKNHYFT
+519 FNDYQRTYWSNHYFT
-534 RSQGLEWQNNWQ
+534 RTQGLEWQDNWQ
-546 LGPHQHL
+546 LGSHQHV

-593 VTPGLR
+593 VTTGLR
-599 WDNSSTYGV
+599 WDRNSTFGS

-614 AMNYKANK
+614 AMNYKAN
-622 DFNVYTSWGRVFSPP
+622 DAFNVYASWGRVFSPP

-642 FYITS
+642 FYMTTSRGQITS
-647 TSHGNE
+647 QGNE
-653 NLQPEEGYTQTLG
+653 NLQPEEGYTETLG
-666 FQYQAGPKTS
+666 FQYQAGPKTV
-676 LEGSI
+676 LEGSV
-681 FHSNLENVIRWNR
+681 FHSNLQHVIRWNR
-694 TSSYSEAENLNEED
+694 AVMPHEAENLDEED

>member
-1 MKKWVRKKGRVAA
+1 MKPGKGKRGRIAA
-14 GVSIS
+14 GTSVS

-25 LSLVAGGFFT
+25 LALAAGGFFT
-35 LLSSYTRQG
+35 LFQQYTRQAG
-44 DVTDVMVYDAGD
+44 VTEVMVYNAENLAGAGGRDAAGID
-56 VGGSGG
+56 EDLGGAADPEGRAEASGAMAAGEVASTNPDEMGTAADGMTYGTISQARREGGASTGAGTVSRPPTLAGKPQSASQSGRDSGG
-62 ENDQSTPSVSRA
+62 TGRA
-74 EKPPLIG
+74 AGPGKN
-81 EVPQSGG
+81 EV
-88 GVALNAAA
+88 
-96 PEPIDT
+96 
-102 VNAAPA
+102 AAPA
-108 DDQAIIVVGAA
+108 G
-119 IPAARPDQMADTS
+119 
-132 SDNVGEN
+132 
-139 TLQPVGAALSAA
+139 TLQ
-151 RSGTDGTG
+151 
-159 RNHDNGTGTGRGTH
+159 
-173 SGSGT
+173 
-178 GGGHAGG
+178 
-185 ITVPDV
+185 VPDAV
-191 LADFLD
+191 ADILD
-197 RIREDLPVKLSEARN
+197 ALRKKFPVKLSEAKI
-212 TSQPDTSQPAAVPDE
+212 
-227 TPPEVPPRQSNTTVI
+227 VPPTPAIPSSQSNTTVI
-242 TAQEMDSHH
+242 TAENMEAHQDT
-251 DVTVQDALQRVTG
+251 TVQQALQRVTG

-269 MVPGVSSYVK
+269 MVPGISSYVK

-305 GSVDLTTLPGVGAI
+305 GSVDLASLPGIGAI

-345 TKKGNRNESSLD
+345 TKKGDRRESSLD
-357 AYTGSWGSHGLTLTN
+357 AYNGSWGMHGYTLTDS
-372 EGRAGKT
+372 GRAGAT
-379 SWLLN
+379 SWLVS
-384 GSIRERQYFGF
+384 GSLEQREYYAF
-395 PNGMPTDSS
+395 PHGANTDHSRGDIAKKS
-404 HADYHD
+404 LSLRLDQDLTDQTSLTVKAYHQDYH
-410 ASAFLRIN
+410 
-418 QELNGHNSLTFET
+418 GHGSTYKA
-431 SHDDFHGHSATF
+431 DPA
-443 WARGWYRK
+443 GWYLTANKPIDRLVND
-451 AGFYK
+451 
-456 GKYSEEKAITE
+456 YSVTYHFK
-467 AEAKR
+467 K
-472 TPKDKLVDRR
+472 
-482 EDYWYPN
+482 
-489 KNKVVERLINNYSLT
+489 
-504 WKFQTDKDTPGFLRY
+504 QTAQPGFLRY
-519 FNDYQRTYWKNHYFT
+519 FNDYQRTYWSNHYFT
-534 RSQGLEWQNNWQ
+534 RTQGLEWQDNWQ
-546 LGPHQHL
+546 LGSHQHV

-599 WDNSSTYGV
+599 WDRNSTFGS

-614 AMNYKANK
+614 AMNYKAN
-622 DFNVYTSWGRVFSPP
+622 DAFNVYASWGRVFSPP

-642 FYITS
+642 FYMTTSRGQITS
-647 TSHGNE
+647 QGNE
-653 NLQPEEGYTQTLG
+653 NLQPEEGYTETLG
-666 FQYQAGPKTS
+666 FQYQAGPKTV
-676 LEGSI
+676 LEGSV
-681 FHSNLENVIRWNR
+681 FHSNLQHVIRWNR
-694 TSSYSEAENLNEED
+694 AVMPHEAENFDEED